1 MSQHHNNKFSNP
13 ILSLFRSIP
22 IAFKRMTRRTM
33 RSLFRV
39 WMRINRQDRYG
50 RAGFVLP
57 TVVMVMLV
65 VVLLS
70 VTIMF
75 RSMDRAKMAQ
85 YNRVSE
91 ATLNAAAPALERA
104 KAKLSQAFGY
114 AQAKAGTTP
123 DEESDANFVTSLETE
138 TFTFGD
144 EKRLT
149 VAVGTKELKTAWRF
163 PADTDGNGK
172 EDSYILY
179 EILYARP
186 EKQEDS
192 RTAFQARAVPMP
204 SVPDNTL
211 PNDCKTQVVANDR
224 DDLSLNWSK
233 RGPNLQKSIFVYIT
247 AVPILN
253 PTSTQEKKSN
263 TSFPTLEYHLELIRK
278 SLGANAVFYD
288 GDLEISPGP
297 AFYLNG
303 AIRTNSNLLVTP
315 TGSAAFELKL
325 LSSPKSCFS
334 RDPENSKIT
343 VAGNVVN
350 GTLESRTAAPT
361 AVTVD
366 LHPEGTATPA
376 FSINTTNQ
384 SSSNPASEVAYNSDA
399 YEQRIAR
406 LVEAWTTAKPTSSD
420 TQFSTDDPPSL
431 IQSLG
436 RKKALELYFRDRTR
450 KVPFKEVAEGIEAI
464 SSCPTPYQVDTIK
477 ETLPDTKKE
486 TLRPCDLWAYSIQG
500 SKSITGLGLKADQMK
515 AVKPSNEDKK
525 EYFIGDRVQVGN
537 GQPALQYD
545 GTNEKFNPGEQTFG
559 KWVTKEDKP
568 GEARLRPTQQ
578 IPQFNIAIDRDG
590 FWEKVAA
597 QLPKS
602 VDEGRG
608 GLRVITG
615 AGVYDRTK
623 SFLPPPLTPLT
634 VPALPPTTYDD
645 PATTSIEEFKIVW
658 PDTMP
663 MSPALNTKAYDN
675 DPTSSTYQTW
685 VPLTAL
691 PAPGAKFST
700 ADLQMRATAV
710 YHYADNGIDLNKTP
724 IDIEQTPIACVSS
737 YYDPTTKTTAD
748 ASNNGK
754 VYNFPPRPSVSAS
767 KNSTTGLFT
776 GSPTDLVA
784 QANYVF
790 PDGRF
795 ANKPLRDALDA
806 LAVVKTVDK
815 LSLAQQSAIDTT
827 ACALAILDNTA
838 TASTVIPNGVIYERT
853 LLDARQ
859 IKAVTKNNKATTVDE
874 TFTLSSPLSG
884 GQEAN
889 LGDQPRHDLPLE
901 QRQPLEVRVTVLD
914 LGLLRTTSY
923 AKKSTDGPSGEYL
936 LPLSGLIYASR
947 EDALPDLSYRKP
959 SNGKIDEF
967 TQNLVSRTDYK
978 LDPTRSPDG
987 IMLINGSKLFRGE
1000 TNSES
1005 DPTIERGLTLA
1016 TNNPVYVRG
1025 NFNLHTEEEF
1035 TDAKLGNADYWTK
1048 FYDRKILSTVYGCRK
1063 IYGDCTGIDEWR
1075 PATILADAINILSD
1089 NFREGYRNEGDFDLR
1104 NNAGNGVIAIGYDF
1118 DGDGLLTKSIKEGDV
1133 KLDLNGDED
1142 QLDTILENE
1151 VIVTVKLGRL
1161 LNGFYEN
1168 NFVTN
1173 GLSSGAFGFTS
1184 TSDQSDQIDFL
1195 PVPPATV
1202 PVTVTPLND
1211 AYYITS
1217 YSDTTANPNSSYFNN
1232 LVTPI
1237 QRRGTFSEYVMEFC
1251 QKPMVSACGPNDW
1264 VVKNASNTDVKASS
1278 LIGSLEGAL
1287 LSGTTANLPTAYQGF
1302 PRRVAFVRDLTTNK
1316 LTLDSNNRPV
1326 PIGIDTATPTN
1337 KINCFSTAAL
1347 TVNSQACSTGVPR
1360 TKANALWFQTRN
1372 VADDKRSWHSQSP
1385 LWYFNPSTPATAATY
1400 TATVQQP
1407 LLVPVLQIYTT
1418 NKPAPQTSQP
1428 TAVAPGKAIDI
1439 EPPTTP
1445 GGIQATSTRWLPR
1458 AKDTTYNMV
1467 MAVGDVPGRPGE
1479 TNGGLQNLARLLENW
1494 RGPGGTNDI
1503 KKTMILGS
1511 FMQLFRSA
1519 YATAPYFPV
1528 RNPAENVSFFGYL
1541 ATLYNS
1547 SGGGRVPFQSASDR
1561 QWGYDVALLKQVPDL
1576 FSTLFTIPKDNNVIA
1591 GNEYFREVGR
1601 DDEWVKQFV
1610 CNAKTS
1616 EGKYAANDDTKTP
1629 SGC

>member
-1 MSQHHNNKFSNP
+1 
-13 ILSLFRSIP
+13 
-22 IAFKRMTRRTM
+22 
-33 RSLFRV
+33 
-39 WMRINRQDRYG
+39 MRINRQDRYG

-104 KAKLSQAFGY
+104 KAKLTQAIGE
-114 AQAKAGTTP
+114 AQAKGTTP
-123 DEESDANFVTSLETE
+123 DEESDANFGTILEPPISPNQDNV
-138 TFTFGD
+138 FTFGD
-144 EKRLT
+144 EERLT
-149 VAVGTKELKTAWRF
+149 VAVDGKELKTAWRF
-163 PADTDGNGK
+163 PADTDGNGI

-186 EKQEDS
+186 EKKTDS
-192 RTAFQARAVPMP
+192 RTALQARAVPMP
-204 SVPDNTL
+204 SLPDETL
-211 PNDCKTQVVANDR
+211 PDECKTQVVANDR

-233 RGPNLQKSIFVYIT
+233 RGPDLQKSIFVYIT
-247 AVPILN
+247 AVPIPN
-253 PTSTQEKKSN
+253 PQQPKLN

-278 SLGANAVFYD
+278 SLGANAVVYD

-315 TGSAAFELKL
+315 TGTNAFELKL
-325 LSSPKSCFS
+325 LSSPNSCFS

-350 GTLESRTAAPT
+350 GTLESGKTPT

-366 LHPEGTATPA
+366 LHPEGTATSA
-376 FSINTTNQ
+376 FTIDTTYQSIDPKDILPD
-384 SSSNPASEVAYNSDA
+384 PASKVAYNSDA

-450 KVPFKEVAEGIEAI
+450 KVPFKEVGEGADAI
-464 SSCPTPYQVDTIK
+464 SDGSPYYQ
-477 ETLPDTKKE
+477 DTKEK
-486 TLRPCDLWAYSIQG
+486 LRPVDAWAYSIQG
-500 SKSITGLGLKADQMK
+500 SKSVTGLVLKDDQMK
-515 AVKPSNEDKK
+515 AVKPSSEDKT

-545 GTNEKFNPGEQTFG
+545 DANEKFNPGEQTFG
-559 KWVTKEDKP
+559 KWVTKEGQP

-597 QLPKS
+597 QLPKAE
-602 VDEGRG
+602 DAGRG

-615 AGVYDRTK
+615 AGVYGQIINNPD
-623 SFLPPPLTPLT
+623 F
-634 VPALPPTTYDD
+634 PTLLKTEYDD
-645 PATTSIEEFKIVW
+645 PATTSTEAFPIVW

-663 MSPALNTKAYDN
+663 KNGGLK
-675 DPTSSTYQTW
+675 
-685 VPLTAL
+685 
-691 PAPGAKFST
+691 
-700 ADLQMRATAV
+700 MRATAV
-710 YHYADNGIDLNKTP
+710 YHYADNGIVDSNKIP
-724 IDIEQTPIACVSS
+724 IGEQTPIACVSS
-737 YYDPTTKTTAD
+737 NYDPTTKTTAD
-748 ASNNGK
+748 ASNNGN

-776 GSPTDLVA
+776 GSPTDLVE

-806 LAVVKTVDK
+806 IAGGKSVAQ

-827 ACALAILDNTA
+827 ACALNILA
-838 TASTVIPNGVIYERT
+838 SPTASTVIPNMAIYERT

-859 IKAVTKNNKATTVDE
+859 IKAVTKNNKDTTVDE

-884 GQEAN
+884 GQEAK

-914 LGLLRTTSY
+914 LDKLRTTTY

-959 SNGKIDEF
+959 GSNGKIDEF

-987 IMLINGSKLFRGE
+987 IMLINGSKLFRG

-1005 DPTIERGLTLA
+1005 DPTIERGLILA
-1016 TNNPVYVRG
+1016 TNNPVYVKG
-1025 NFNLHTEEEF
+1025 DFNLHTEEEF
-1035 TDAKLGNADYWTK
+1035 TDAKLGDADYWTK
-1048 FYDRKILSTVYGCRK
+1048 FYTRSTLSTVYGCRATN
-1063 IYGDCTGIDEWR
+1063 GDCTGIDEWR
-1075 PATILADAINILSD
+1075 PATILADAINVLSD

-1104 NNAGNGVIAIGYDF
+1104 NNAGNGVIGYDF
-1118 DGDGLLTKSIKEGDV
+1118 NGDGIKPTDSIKESDV

-1142 QLDTILENE
+1142 QSDTIPENE
-1151 VIVTVKLGRL
+1151 VTVKAARL

-1184 TSDQSDQIDFL
+1184 GQIDFPFL
-1195 PVPPATV
+1195 TGTALT
-1202 PVTVTPLND
+1202 D
-1211 AYYITS
+1211 ADYIIS
-1217 YSDTTANPNSSYFNN
+1217 PDTTTNPNSSYFNN

-1237 QRRGTFSEYVMEFC
+1237 QRRGTFSEYVMEIC
-1251 QKPMVSACGPNDW
+1251 QKPMVSACGANDW
-1264 VVKNASNTDVKASS
+1264 VVKNASNVDVKASS
-1278 LIGSLEGAL
+1278 LIGSLETAL
-1287 LSGTTANLPTAYQGF
+1287 LSGTTATLPTAYQGF
-1302 PRRVAFVRDLTTNK
+1302 PRRVAFVRDLTNNK
-1316 LTLDSNNRPV
+1316 LTLDSNKRPV

-1347 TVNSQACSTGVPR
+1347 NVNGQACSTGVPP
-1360 TKANALWFQTRN
+1360 TKANALLFQTRN
-1372 VADDKRSWHSQSP
+1372 ASNRSWESKYP
-1385 LWYFNPSTPATAATY
+1385 LWYFFINPTKTGIDATKAQATY
-1400 TATVQQP
+1400 TTATVQQP

-1418 NKPAPQTSQP
+1418 TVDADKANPSATPSTTNAGVQ
-1428 TAVAPGKAIDI
+1428 APG
-1439 EPPTTP
+1439 
-1445 GGIQATSTRWLPR
+1445 TRWLPR

-1494 RGPGGTNDI
+1494 EGLTAAQN
-1503 KKTMILGS
+1503 KKTIILGS

-1528 RNPAENVSFFGYL
+1528 RTPTENTSFFGY
-1541 ATLYNS
+1541 TPSIYRS
-1547 SGGGRVPFQSASDR
+1547 SGGGRVPFQSPSNR

-1576 FSTLFTIPKDNNVIA
+1576 FSTLFTTPLNNNVIA
-1591 GNEYFREVGR
+1591 GNEYVREVGR
-1601 DDEWVKQFV
+1601 DDKWVKQFV
-1610 CNAKTS
+1610 CNAKID
-1616 EGKYAANDDTKTP
+1616 GNYAATDTSTKP
-1629 SGC
+1629 SSCP

>member
-22 IAFKRMTRRTM
+22 IAFKRMTRQTM

-104 KAKLSQAFGY
+104 KAKLTQAFGD
-114 AQAKAGTTP
+114 AQARGTTP
-123 DEESDANFVTSLETE
+123 DEESDANFVTILETDL
-138 TFTFGD
+138 FTFKD

-149 VAVGTKELKTAWRF
+149 VAVKDKELKTAWRF
-163 PADTDGNGK
+163 PADTNGDGK

-186 EKQEDS
+186 DDINKDS
-192 RTAFQARAVPMP
+192 RTALQARAVPMP
-204 SVPDNTL
+204 SLPDETL
-211 PNDCKTQVVANDR
+211 PECKTQVAANDR

-233 RGPNLQKSIFVYIT
+233 RGPNLQKSVFVYIT
-247 AVPILN
+247 AVPIPDPQQPKL
-253 PTSTQEKKSN
+253 N
-263 TSFPTLEYHLELIRK
+263 TSFPTLEYHLELIRQ
-278 SLGANAVFYD
+278 SLGNNAVVYD
-288 GDLEISPGP
+288 GDLEISPAP

-303 AIRTNSNLLVTP
+303 GIRTNSNLLVTP
-315 TGSAAFELKL
+315 TGTNAFQLKL

-350 GTLESRTAAPT
+350 GTLELRTTDPT
-361 AVTVD
+361 AITVD
-366 LHPEGTATPA
+366 LHPQGTANPA
-376 FSINTTNQ
+376 FTIDTTNQ
-384 SSSNPASEVAYNSDA
+384 SSSNTASEVAYNSDA

-406 LVEAWTTAKPTSSD
+406 LVQAWTTAKSTSSD

-450 KVPFKEVAEGIEAI
+450 KVPFKEVAEGVEAI
-464 SSCPTPYQVDTIK
+464 SSQPTPYQGT
-477 ETLPDTKKE
+477 KE
-486 TLRPCDLWAYSIQG
+486 TLRPVDAWAYSIQD
-500 SKSITGLGLKADQMK
+500 SKSITGLVLKADQMK
-515 AVKPSNEDKK
+515 AVKPSNEDKT

-597 QLPKS
+597 QLPKAE
-602 VDEGRG
+602 DEGRG

-615 AGVYDRTK
+615 AGVYGQGFNTD
-623 SFLPPPLTPLT
+623 L
-634 VPALPPTTYDD
+634 PALLKTEYDD
-645 PATTSIEEFKIVW
+645 PATPGTEAFQIVW

-663 MSPALNTKAYDN
+663 KN
-675 DPTSSTYQTW
+675 
-685 VPLTAL
+685 
-691 PAPGAKFST
+691 G
-700 ADLQMRATAV
+700 DLKMRATAV

-724 IDIEQTPIACVSS
+724 IIDIEQTPIACVSS

-754 VYNFPPRPSVSAS
+754 VYNFPGRPS
-767 KNSTTGLFT
+767 
-776 GSPTDLVA
+776 GSSTDLVE

-827 ACALAILDNTA
+827 ACALRILDNTA
-838 TASTVIPNGVIYERT
+838 TASTVIPNMAIHELT

-859 IKAVTKNNKATTVDE
+859 IKAVTKDNAATTVDE
-874 TFTLSSPLSG
+874 TFTLSSPLTDP
-884 GQEAN
+884 EKAN
-889 LGDQPRHDLPLE
+889 LGDQPKHDLPLE

-923 AKKSTDGPSGEYL
+923 AKQAPKGPSGEYL

-987 IMLINGSKLFRGE
+987 IMLINGSKLFRG

-1016 TNNPVYVRG
+1016 TNNPVYVKG

-1035 TDAKLGNADYWTK
+1035 TDARLGDANYWTN
-1048 FYDRKILSTVYGCRK
+1048 FYTRSTLSKVYGCRK
-1063 IYGDCTGIDEWR
+1063 SNGKDCTGIDEWR

-1104 NNAGNGVIAIGYDF
+1104 NNAGNGVIGYDF
-1118 DGDGLLTKSIKEGDV
+1118 DGDGLLTNSITESVV

-1142 QLDTILENE
+1142 QLDIIPENE
-1151 VIVTVKLGRL
+1151 VTIKAARL

-1173 GLSSGAFGFTS
+1173 GLSSGAFSFTS
-1184 TSDQSDQIDFL
+1184 GQINF
-1195 PVPPATV
+1195 
-1202 PVTVTPLND
+1202 PVTGTPLKD
-1211 AYYITS
+1211 ADYIVS
-1217 YSDTTANPNSSYFNN
+1217 YDPPYDPTANANPNSSYFNN

-1237 QRRGTFSEYVMEFC
+1237 QRRGIFTEYLMEIC
-1251 QKPMVSACGPNDW
+1251 RKPMISACGPNDW
-1264 VVKNASNTDVKASS
+1264 VVGYEFANTDYSPVPNPLPDEVTVKGGNKIKVGELTTYHLAT
-1278 LIGSLEGAL
+1278 LPPKATVPTNPDLDIFNKDKFDPTKL
-1287 LSGTTANLPTAYQGF
+1287 LSGTTARSAKNPGDQQF
-1302 PRRVAFVRDLTTNK
+1302 PRRVAFLRDSTGK
-1316 LTLDSNNRPV
+1316 LILDISDLSKPRPV
-1326 PIGIDTATPTN
+1326 PWGISNGSAGSDTALEAN
-1337 KINCFSTAAL
+1337 DYLECYAMA
-1347 TVNSQACSTGVPR
+1347 TGTKVDPSNTSSRSCAVYNGNTLRPR
-1360 TKANALWFQTRN
+1360 LKANALWFQTRN
-1372 VADDKRSWHSQSP
+1372 GDNRNWSSQYP
-1385 LWYFNPSTPATAATY
+1385 LWYFNPSATTAEATY

-1528 RNPAENVSFFGYL
+1528 RNPAENISFFGYD

-1576 FSTLFTIPKDNNVIA
+1576 FSTLFTTPKDNNVIA

-1601 DDEWVKQFV
+1601 DDEWVKEFV

>member
-1 MSQHHNNKFSNP
+1 M
-13 ILSLFRSIP
+13 FRSIR
-22 IAFKRMTRRTM
+22 IAFQRMTRRTM

-104 KAKLSQAFGY
+104 KAKLSEALKN
-114 AQAKAGTTP
+114 AQTKGTTP
-123 DEESDANFVTSLETE
+123 DEESDANFGTILEPPISPNPDNV
-138 TFTFGD
+138 FTFGD
-144 EKRLT
+144 EERLT
-149 VAVGTKELKTAWRF
+149 VAVDGKELKTAWRF

-186 EKQEDS
+186 DDYRKDS
-192 RTAFQARAVPMP
+192 RTALQARAVPMP
-204 SVPDNTL
+204 SVTDETL
-211 PNDCKTQVVANDR
+211 PDDCKTQVVANDR

-233 RGPNLQKSIFVYIT
+233 RGPNLQKSVFVYIT

-253 PTSTQEKKSN
+253 PTLTQEKKSN

-278 SLGANAVFYD
+278 SLGNNAVFYD
-288 GDLEISPGP
+288 GDLEIAPSP

-334 RDPENSKIT
+334 RDPKNSKIT

-350 GTLESRTAAPT
+350 GSLELRTPT
-361 AVTVD
+361 PITVD
-366 LHPEGTATPA
+366 LHQGEIALPA
-376 FSINTTNQ
+376 AINTTNQ
-384 SSSNPASEVAYNSDA
+384 SSSNIASDVAYNSDA

-406 LVEAWTTAKPTSSD
+406 LVEAWTTAKSTSSD

-450 KVPFKEVAEGIEAI
+450 KVPFKEVKEGIEAI
-464 SSCPTPYQVDTIK
+464 SGQPTPYQGTR
-477 ETLPDTKKE
+477 E
-486 TLRPCDLWAYSIQG
+486 TLRPVDSWAYSIQG
-500 SKSITGLGLKADQMK
+500 SKSVTGLALTPAQMK
-515 AVKPSNEDKK
+515 AVKPSNEDKT

-545 GTNEKFNPGEQTFG
+545 GANEKFNSGEQTFG
-559 KWVTKEDKP
+559 KWVTKDDKP

-597 QLPKS
+597 QLPKA

-615 AGVYDRTK
+615 AGVYEQRFNTDLR
-623 SFLPPPLTPLT
+623 PLLQYDD
-634 VPALPPTTYDD
+634 PPTYSNPATYDD
-645 PATTSIEEFKIVW
+645 LATTATEAFPIVW

-663 MSPALNTKAYDN
+663 KN
-675 DPTSSTYQTW
+675 
-685 VPLTAL
+685 
-691 PAPGAKFST
+691 G
-700 ADLQMRATAV
+700 DLKMRATAV
-710 YHYADNGIDLNKTP
+710 YHYADNGIVDSTKIP
-724 IDIEQTPIACVSS
+724 IGEQTPIACVGS

-748 ASNNGK
+748 ASNASNNGK
-754 VYNFPPRPSVSAS
+754 VYNFPGRPSVSAS
-767 KNSTTGLFT
+767 KGATGLFT
-776 GSPTDLVA
+776 GSPTDLVE

-806 LAVVKTVDK
+806 ILGGKSVAQ

-827 ACALAILDNTA
+827 ACALGILDNTA
-838 TASTVIPNGVIYERT
+838 TASTVIPNGVIYEQT

-859 IKAVTKNNKATTVDE
+859 IKAVTKNNKDTTVDE

-884 GQEAN
+884 GQEAK

-914 LGLLRTTSY
+914 LDQLRTTAY

-987 IMLINGSKLFRGE
+987 IMLINGSKLFRG
-1000 TNSES
+1000 TSSES
-1005 DPTIERGLTLA
+1005 DPTIERGLILA
-1016 TNNPVYVRG
+1016 TNNPVYVKG
-1025 NFNLHTEEEF
+1025 DFNLHTEEEF
-1035 TDAKLGNADYWTK
+1035 TDARLGDADYWTK
-1048 FYDRKILSTVYGCRK
+1048 FYTRSTLSKVYGCRK
-1063 IYGDCTGIDEWR
+1063 SNGKDCTGIDEWR

-1104 NNAGNGVIAIGYDF
+1104 NNAGNGVIGYDF
-1118 DGDGLLTKSIKEGDV
+1118 LNNNGLVPTELIKESDV
-1133 KLDLNGDED
+1133 MLDLNGDED
-1142 QLDTILENE
+1142 QGDSIPENE
-1151 VIVTVKLGRL
+1151 VTVKAARL

-1173 GLSSGAFGFTS
+1173 GLSSGAFSMTTGEINSGSGT
-1184 TSDQSDQIDFL
+1184 TILD
-1195 PVPPATV
+1195 
-1202 PVTVTPLND
+1202 D
-1211 AYYITS
+1211 AYYIAS
-1217 YSDTTANPNSSYFNN
+1217 YDDTEANANSSYFNN

-1237 QRRGTFSEYVMEFC
+1237 QRRGTFSEYVMEIC
-1251 QKPMVSACGPNDW
+1251 QKPMVSACEAKDW

-1278 LIGSLEGAL
+1278 LIGSLETAL
-1287 LSGTTANLPTAYQGF
+1287 LSGTTATLPTAYQGF
-1302 PRRVAFVRDLTTNK
+1302 PRRVAFLRGDDNK
-1316 LTLDSNNRPV
+1316 LILDGSQPV
-1326 PIGIDTATPTN
+1326 PLGINPSGSIACYSSATSDLGGKT
-1337 KINCFSTAAL
+1337 CTVFSTSDA
-1347 TVNSQACSTGVPR
+1347 TKRPR

-1372 VADDKRSWHSQSP
+1372 STNRNWSSQSS
-1385 LWYFNPSTPATAATY
+1385 LWYFNPSKPTEAATY
-1400 TATVQQP
+1400 TTETVQQP
-1407 LLVPVLQIYTT
+1407 LLVPVLQIYATT
-1418 NKPAPQTSQP
+1418 S
-1428 TAVAPGKAIDI
+1428 TA
-1439 EPPTTP
+1439 PTTTEP
-1445 GGIQATSTRWLPR
+1445 AGSQATSTRWLPR

-1528 RNPAENVSFFGYL
+1528 RNPPQNESFFGY
-1541 ATLYNS
+1541 TPKIYRS
-1547 SGGGRVPFQSASDR
+1547 SGGGQVPFQSASSR

-1601 DDEWVKQFV
+1601 DDEWVKEFV
-1610 CNAKTS
+1610 CKAKTS
-1616 EGKYAANDDTKTP
+1616 DGKYAANDDTTKP

>member
-1 MSQHHNNKFSNP
+1 
-13 ILSLFRSIP
+13 
-22 IAFKRMTRRTM
+22 
-33 RSLFRV
+33 
-39 WMRINRQDRYG
+39 MRINRQDRYG

-104 KAKLSQAFGY
+104 KAKLTQALGD
-114 AQAKAGTTP
+114 AQAKGTTP
-123 DEESDANFVTSLETE
+123 DEESDANFGTILEPPISPNPDNV
-138 TFTFGD
+138 FTFGD
-144 EKRLT
+144 EERLT
-149 VAVGTKELKTAWRF
+149 VAVDGKELKTAWRF

-186 EKQEDS
+186 DKKEDS
-192 RTAFQARAVPMP
+192 RTVLQARAVPMP

-211 PNDCKTQVVANDR
+211 PKDCKTQVVANDR

-233 RGPNLQKSIFVYIT
+233 RGPNLQKSVFVYIT
-247 AVPILN
+247 AVPILT

-278 SLGANAVFYD
+278 SLGANAVVYD

-315 TGSAAFELKL
+315 TGTNAFELKL

-350 GTLESRTAAPT
+350 GTLEGRTPT

-366 LHPEGTATPA
+366 LHEGETTSPA
-376 FSINTTNQ
+376 AINTTNQ
-384 SSSNPASEVAYNSDA
+384 STSNTALQVAYNSDA

-406 LVEAWTTAKPTSSD
+406 LVEAWTTDKPTSSD

-450 KVPFKEVAEGIEAI
+450 KVPFIEVLEGADAI
-464 SSCPTPYQVDTIK
+464 SGQPTPYQGTK
-477 ETLPDTKKE
+477 ETLGPV
-486 TLRPCDLWAYSIQG
+486 DLWAYSIKDG
-500 SKSITGLGLKADQMK
+500 KSIIGEITTDPQFKLKPEQMK
-515 AVKPSNEDKK
+515 AVKPSNEDKT

-545 GTNEKFNPGEQTFG
+545 DQNEKFNPGEQTFG
-559 KWVTKEDKP
+559 NWVTKEGDP

-590 FWEKVAA
+590 FWEKVTAE
-597 QLPKS
+597 LPKAE
-602 VDEGRG
+602 DAGRG

-615 AGVYDRTK
+615 AGVYGQRNNPD
-623 SFLPPPLTPLT
+623 LPPLLKEE
-634 VPALPPTTYDD
+634 YDD
-645 PATTSIEEFKIVW
+645 PATAGIETFPIVW
-658 PDTMP
+658 PDTM
-663 MSPALNTKAYDN
+663 SKN
-675 DPTSSTYQTW
+675 
-685 VPLTAL
+685 
-691 PAPGAKFST
+691 G
-700 ADLQMRATAV
+700 DLKMRATAV
-710 YHYADNGIDLNKTP
+710 YHYADNGIVDTNKIP
-724 IDIEQTPIACVSS
+724 IGEQTPIVCVSS
-737 YYDPTTKTTAD
+737 NYDPTTKTTAD
-748 ASNNGK
+748 ASNNGN
-754 VYNFPPRPSVSAS
+754 VYNFPSRPSVSAN
-767 KNSTTGLFT
+767 KGATGLFT

-827 ACALAILDNTA
+827 VCGLRILDNTA
-838 TASTVIPNGVIYERT
+838 TASTVIPNMAIHERT

-874 TFTLSSPLSG
+874 TFTLSSPLTV
-884 GQEAN
+884 GQAAD
-889 LGDQPRHDLPLE
+889 LGEQPKHDLPLE

-914 LGLLRTTSY
+914 LDKLRTTTY

-959 SNGKIDEF
+959 GSNGKIDEF

-987 IMLINGSKLFRGE
+987 IMLINGSKLFRG
-1000 TNSES
+1000 TSSDS
-1005 DPTIERGLTLA
+1005 DPTIERGLILA
-1016 TNNPVYVRG
+1016 TNNPVYVKDD
-1025 NFNLHTEEEF
+1025 FNLHTEEEF
-1035 TDAKLGNADYWTK
+1035 TDAELGDADYWTK
-1048 FYDRKILSTVYGCRK
+1048 FYTRSTLSTVYGCRK
-1063 IYGDCTGIDEWR
+1063 SNGKDCTGIDEWR
-1075 PATILADAINILSD
+1075 PATILADAINVLSD

-1104 NNAGNGVIAIGYDF
+1104 NNAGNGVIGYDF
-1118 DGDGLLTKSIKEGDV
+1118 NGDGIKPTDSIKESDV

-1142 QLDTILENE
+1142 QSDTIPENE
-1151 VIVTVKLGRL
+1151 ITVKAARL

-1184 TSDQSDQIDFL
+1184 GQINF
-1195 PVPPATV
+1195 
-1202 PVTVTPLND
+1202 PLTGTALTD
-1211 AYYITS
+1211 ADYIIS
-1217 YSDTTANPNSSYFNN
+1217 PDTTANPNSSYFNN

-1237 QRRGTFSEYVMEFC
+1237 QRRETFTEYLMEIC
-1251 QKPMVSACGPNDW
+1251 RKPMISACGPNDW
-1264 VVKNASNTDVKASS
+1264 VVGYDVNGTPNDEFTTEKVTVNGGTQKPVGELTTYHLATLPPQATVPTNPDLDIFNKAKFDPTK
-1278 LIGSLEGAL
+1278 L
-1287 LSGTTANLPTAYQGF
+1287 LSGTTARSAKYSGDQQF
-1302 PRRVAFVRDLTTNK
+1302 PRRVAFLRDSTGK
-1316 LTLDSNNRPV
+1316 LILDISDPLKPRPV
-1326 PIGIDTATPTN
+1326 PWGISNGNAGSATVVEANDYLECYAMATGTKVDPSNTSSRSCAVYN
-1337 KINCFSTAAL
+1337 GN
-1347 TVNSQACSTGVPR
+1347 TVRPR
-1360 TKANALWFQTRN
+1360 LKANALWFQTRN
-1372 VADDKRSWHSQSP
+1372 GNNRNWSSQYP
-1385 LWYFNPSTPATAATY
+1385 LWYFKPSATTEEATY

-1407 LLVPVLQIYTT
+1407 LLVPVLQIYATT
-1418 NKPAPQTSQP
+1418 SPAATTTQP
-1428 TAVAPGKAIDI
+1428 AGS
-1439 EPPTTP
+1439 
-1445 GGIQATSTRWLPR
+1445 QATSTRWLPR

-1519 YATAPYFPV
+1519 YATAPYFSL
-1528 RNPAENVSFFGYL
+1528 RSTTPAENTSFFGYA

-1576 FSTLFTIPKDNNVIA
+1576 FSTLFTTPLDLNNPIA

-1601 DDEWVKQFV
+1601 DDEWVKEFV
-1610 CNAKTS
+1610 CNAKIGS
-1616 EGKYAANDDTKTP
+1616 SYAATDTSTKP

>member
-13 ILSLFRSIP
+13 ILSLFRSIR
-22 IAFKRMTRRTM
+22 IAFQRMTRRTM

-104 KAKLSQAFGY
+104 KAKLTQAFGE
-114 AQAKAGTTP
+114 AQAKGTTP
-123 DEESDANFVTSLETE
+123 DEESDANFGTSLET
-138 TFTFGD
+138 FKFGD
-144 EKRLT
+144 EERLT

-163 PADTDGNGK
+163 PADTDGNGT

-186 EKQEDS
+186 DDYRKDS
-192 RTAFQARAVPMP
+192 RTALQARAVPMP
-204 SVPDNTL
+204 SLPDETL
-211 PNDCKTQVVANDR
+211 PDECKTQVAANDR

-233 RGPNLQKSIFVYIT
+233 RGANLHKSVFVYIT

-253 PTSTQEKKSN
+253 PTPTQEKKSN

-278 SLGANAVFYD
+278 SLGANAVVYD

-325 LSSPKSCFS
+325 LSSPNSCFS

-350 GTLESRTAAPT
+350 GTLEGRTPT

-384 SSSNPASEVAYNSDA
+384 SSSDTALQVAYNSDA

-406 LVEAWTTAKPTSSD
+406 LVEAWTTAKLTSSD
-420 TQFSTDDPPSL
+420 TQFSADDPPSL

-450 KVPFKEVAEGIEAI
+450 KVPFKEVKEGIEAI
-464 SSCPTPYQVDTIK
+464 SSCPTPYQVDPIK

-486 TLRPCDLWAYSIQG
+486 TLRPCDLWAYSIQD
-500 SKSITGLGLKADQMK
+500 SKSITGLVLKADQMK
-515 AVKPSNEDKK
+515 AVKPSNEDKT
-525 EYFIGDRVQVGN
+525 EYFIGDRVRVGN

-545 GTNEKFNPGEQTFG
+545 GANEKFNPGEQLFG
-559 KWVTKEDKP
+559 NWVTKEDKP

-597 QLPKS
+597 QLPKAE
-602 VDEGRG
+602 DEGKG

-615 AGVYDRTK
+615 AGVYEPGVYEQRNNLVL
-623 SFLPPPLTPLT
+623 LPLLK
-634 VPALPPTTYDD
+634 YDD
-645 PATTSIEEFKIVW
+645 PATTGIEEFDIVW

-663 MSPALNTKAYDN
+663 KN
-675 DPTSSTYQTW
+675 
-685 VPLTAL
+685 
-691 PAPGAKFST
+691 G
-700 ADLQMRATAV
+700 DLKMRATAV
-710 YHYADNGIDLNKTP
+710 YHYADNGIVDTNKIP
-724 IDIEQTPIACVSS
+724 IGEQTPIACVSS
-737 YYDPTTKTTAD
+737 NYDPTTSATAT
-748 ASNNGK
+748 ASNNGN
-754 VYNFPPRPSVSAS
+754 VYNFPSRPSVSAS

-776 GSPTDLVA
+776 GSPMDLVK

-806 LAVVKTVDK
+806 IAGGKTVDK

-827 ACALAILDNTA
+827 ACALGILNNTA
-838 TASTVIPNGVIYERT
+838 TASTVIPNMAIHERT

-859 IKAVTKNNKATTVDE
+859 IKAVTKNNTATTVDE
-874 TFTLSSPLSG
+874 TFTLSSPLTG

-889 LGDQPRHDLPLE
+889 LGDQPKHDLPLE

-914 LGLLRTTSY
+914 LDKLRTTTF
-923 AKKSTDGPSGEYL
+923 AKKSTDGPSDEYL

-978 LDPTRSPDG
+978 LDPTRNPDG
-987 IMLINGSKLFRGE
+987 IMLINGSKLFRG

-1005 DPTIERGLTLA
+1005 DPTIERGIILA
-1016 TNNPVYVRG
+1016 TNNPVYVKG

-1035 TDAKLGNADYWTK
+1035 TDARLGDADYWTK
-1048 FYDRKILSTVYGCRK
+1048 FYTRSTLSKVYGCRK
-1063 IYGDCTGIDEWR
+1063 SNGKDCTGIDEWR

-1089 NFREGYRNEGDFDLR
+1089 NFREGFRNEGDFDLR
-1104 NNAGNGVIAIGYDF
+1104 NNAGNGVIGYDF
-1118 DGDGLLTKSIKEGDV
+1118 LNNNGLVPTELIKESDV
-1133 KLDLNGDED
+1133 MLDLNGDED
-1142 QLDTILENE
+1142 QGDSIPENE
-1151 VIVTVKLGRL
+1151 VTVKAARL

-1173 GLSSGAFGFTS
+1173 GLSSGAFGFTP
-1184 TSDQSDQIDFL
+1184 TSGQINF
-1195 PVPPATV
+1195 
-1202 PVTVTPLND
+1202 PLTGTALKD
-1211 AYYITS
+1211 ADYIAS
-1217 YSDTTANPNSSYFNN
+1217 YSDTNANPNSSYFNN

-1251 QKPMVSACGPNDW
+1251 QRPMVSACGPNDW
-1264 VVKNASNTDVKASS
+1264 VVKNASNVDVKASS
-1278 LIGSLEGAL
+1278 LIGSLETAL
-1287 LSGTTANLPTAYQGF
+1287 LSGTTATLPTAYQGF
-1302 PRRVAFVRDLTTNK
+1302 PRRVAFLRRDDNK
-1316 LTLDSNNRPV
+1316 LILDGSQPV
-1326 PIGIDTATPTN
+1326 PLGINPSGSIACYSSATSDLGGKT
-1337 KINCFSTAAL
+1337 CTVFSTSDA
-1347 TVNSQACSTGVPR
+1347 TKRPR
-1360 TKANALWFQTRN
+1360 TKANALWFQTGTGTSRN
-1372 VADDKRSWHSQSP
+1372 WSSQSS
-1385 LWYFNPSTPATAATY
+1385 LWYFDPSTPATAATY
-1400 TATVQQP
+1400 ATATVQQP
-1407 LLVPVLQIYTT
+1407 LLVPVLQIYATT
-1418 NKPAPQTSQP
+1418 S
-1428 TAVAPGKAIDI
+1428 TA
-1439 EPPTTP
+1439 PTTTEP
-1445 GGIQATSTRWLPR
+1445 AGSQATSTRWLPR

-1528 RNPAENVSFFGYL
+1528 RNPPQNESFFGY
-1541 ATLYNS
+1541 TPKIYRS
-1547 SGGGRVPFQSASDR
+1547 SGGGQVPFQSASDR

-1576 FSTLFTIPKDNNVIA
+1576 FSTLFTTPLDNNPIA

-1601 DDEWVKQFV
+1601 DDEWVKEFV
-1610 CNAKTS
+1610 CNAKID
-1616 EGKYAANDDTKTP
+1616 GNYAATNTSTKP
-1629 SGC
+1629 SGCP

>member
-39 WMRINRQDRYG
+39 WMRINRHDRYG

-104 KAKLSQAFGY
+104 KAKLSQAFGD
-114 AQAKAGTTP
+114 AQAKGTTP
-123 DEESDANFVTSLETE
+123 DEESDANLDKLEWKDE
-138 TFTFGD
+138 KIEDGFTFKD
-144 EKRLT
+144 EERLT
-149 VAVGTKELKTAWRF
+149 VAFGTKDLRTAWRF

-186 EKQEDS
+186 LDKKDDPG
-192 RTAFQARAVPMP
+192 RKAFQARAVPMP

-211 PNDCKTQVVANDR
+211 PDECKIQVAANDR

-233 RGPNLQKSIFVYIT
+233 RGPNLQKSVFVYIT
-247 AVPILN
+247 AVPIQN

-263 TSFPTLEYHLELIRK
+263 TSFPTLEYHLELSRK
-278 SLGANAVFYD
+278 SLGANAVVYD
-288 GDLEISPGP
+288 GDLEIAPSP
-297 AFYLNG
+297 AFYMNG

-315 TGSAAFELKL
+315 TGTNAFELKL

-334 RDPENSKIT
+334 RDPKNSKIT

-350 GTLESRTAAPT
+350 GSLESRETITAI
-361 AVTVD
+361 TVD
-366 LHPEGTATPA
+366 LHQGEIALPA
-376 FSINTTNQ
+376 AINTTNQ
-384 SSSNPASEVAYNSDA
+384 SSSNTASEVAYNSDA

-406 LVEAWTTAKPTSSD
+406 LVQAWTTAKSTSSD

-450 KVPFKEVAEGIEAI
+450 KVPFKEVAEGVEAI
-464 SSCPTPYQVDTIK
+464 SSQPTPYQGT
-477 ETLPDTKKE
+477 KE
-486 TLRPCDLWAYSIQG
+486 TLRPVDAWAYSIQD
-500 SKSITGLGLKADQMK
+500 SKSITGLVLKADQMK
-515 AVKPSNEDKK
+515 AVKPSNEDKT

-602 VDEGRG
+602 EDEGRG

-615 AGVYDRTK
+615 AGVYK
-623 SFLPPPLTPLT
+623 PGKFSIPNPLL
-634 VPALPPTTYDD
+634 ALQTYND
-645 PATTSIEEFKIVW
+645 PATTGTEAFPLVW

-663 MSPALNTKAYDN
+663 GN
-675 DPTSSTYQTW
+675 
-685 VPLTAL
+685 
-691 PAPGAKFST
+691 G
-700 ADLQMRATAV
+700 DLQMRATAV

-724 IDIEQTPIACVSS
+724 IIDIEQTPIACVSS

-754 VYNFPPRPSVSAS
+754 VYNFPGRPS
-767 KNSTTGLFT
+767 
-776 GSPTDLVA
+776 GSSTDLVE

-874 TFTLSSPLSG
+874 TFTLSSPLTV
-884 GQEAN
+884 GQAAN
-889 LGDQPRHDLPLE
+889 LGDQPKHDLPLE

-914 LGLLRTTSY
+914 LELLRTT
-923 AKKSTDGPSGEYL
+923 AFAGKSTDGPSDEYL

-987 IMLINGSKLFRGE
+987 IMLINGSKLFRG

-1016 TNNPVYVRG
+1016 TNNPVYVKG

-1035 TDAKLGNADYWTK
+1035 TDARLGDANYWTN
-1048 FYDRKILSTVYGCRK
+1048 FYTRSTLSKVYGCRK
-1063 IYGDCTGIDEWR
+1063 SNGKDCTGIDEWR

-1104 NNAGNGVIAIGYDF
+1104 NNAGNGVIGYDF
-1118 DGDGLLTKSIKEGDV
+1118 LNNNGSLPTESIKESDV
-1133 KLDLNGDED
+1133 MLDLNGDED
-1142 QLDTILENE
+1142 QGDSIAENE
-1151 VIVTVKLGRL
+1151 VTVKAARL

-1211 AYYITS
+1211 AYYIGS

-1251 QKPMVSACGPNDW
+1251 QKSMVSACGPNDW
-1264 VVKNASNTDVKASS
+1264 VVNTNVKATN
-1278 LIGSLEGAL
+1278 LIGQVATTTNL
-1287 LSGTTANLPTAYQGF
+1287 LSGTTAIPPKKTTPTTNYQGF
-1302 PRRVAFVRDLTTNK
+1302 PRRVAFVRDATNK
-1316 LTLDSNNRPV
+1316 LILDSKNRPV
-1326 PIGIDTATPTN
+1326 PIGIDTGN
-1337 KINCFSTAAL
+1337 IINCFSPDNL
-1347 TVNSQACSTGVPR
+1347 SNGQACNKTGLPL

-1372 VADDKRSWHSQSP
+1372 GDNRNWSSQYP
-1385 LWYFNPSTPATAATY
+1385 LWYFNPSATTAEATY

-1428 TAVAPGKAIDI
+1428 TAVAPGKAINI

-1576 FSTLFTIPKDNNVIA
+1576 FSTLFTTPKDNNPIA

-1610 CNAKTS
+1610 CNAKID
-1616 EGKYAANDDTKTP
+1616 GNYAATNTSTKP

>member
-13 ILSLFRSIP
+13 ILSLFRSIR
-22 IAFKRMTRRTM
+22 IAFQRMTRRTM

-104 KAKLSQAFGY
+104 KAKLTQALGD
-114 AQAKAGTTP
+114 AQARQGTTP
-123 DEESDANFVTSLETE
+123 DEESDANFAAILET
-138 TFTFGD
+138 FKFGD
-144 EKRLT
+144 EDRLT

-186 EKQEDS
+186 DNKTDPRNPS
-192 RTAFQARAVPMP
+192 QARAVPMP
-204 SVPDNTL
+204 SVKDKDETL
-211 PNDCKTQVVANDR
+211 PDDCTTQVVANDR

-278 SLGANAVFYD
+278 SLGNNAVFYD
-288 GDLEISPGP
+288 GDLEIAPSP

-315 TGSAAFELKL
+315 TGGNDKTTPPTPPSPFELKL

-334 RDPENSKIT
+334 RDPKNSKIT

-350 GTLESRTAAPT
+350 GSLELRTPT
-361 AVTVD
+361 PITVD
-366 LHPEGTATPA
+366 LHQGATALPA
-376 FSINTTNQ
+376 AINETDPANQ
-384 SSSNPASEVAYNSDA
+384 SSSNIASDVAYNSDA
-399 YEQRIAR
+399 YEQRIAK
-406 LVEAWTTAKPTSSD
+406 LVEAWTTAKSTSSD
-420 TQFSTDDPPSL
+420 TQFSADDPPSL

-450 KVPFKEVAEGIEAI
+450 KVPFKEVKEGIEAI
-464 SSCPTPYQVDTIK
+464 SGQPTPYQGTR
-477 ETLPDTKKE
+477 E
-486 TLRPCDLWAYSIQG
+486 TLRPVDSWAYSIQG
-500 SKSITGLGLKADQMK
+500 SKSVTGLGLKADQMK
-515 AVKPSNEDKK
+515 AVKPSNEDKI

-537 GQPALQYD
+537 GQPALQYND
-545 GTNEKFNPGEQTFG
+545 ANRKFNPGEQTFG
-559 KWVTKEDKP
+559 NWVTKEGKP
-568 GEARLRPTQQ
+568 GEARLRPTQH

-597 QLPKS
+597 QLPKA

-615 AGVYDRTK
+615 AGVYKPGNNPD
-623 SFLPPPLTPLT
+623 L
-634 VPALPPTTYDD
+634 PALLQYDD
-645 PATTSIEEFKIVW
+645 PATPGTEAFPIVW

-663 MSPALNTKAYDN
+663 KN
-675 DPTSSTYQTW
+675 
-685 VPLTAL
+685 
-691 PAPGAKFST
+691 G
-700 ADLQMRATAV
+700 DLQMRATAV
-710 YHYADNGIDLNKTP
+710 YHYADNGIVDSTKIP
-724 IDIEQTPIACVSS
+724 IGKQTPIACVSS

-754 VYNFPPRPSVSAS
+754 VYNFPGRPS
-767 KNSTTGLFT
+767 
-776 GSPTDLVA
+776 GSSTDLVK
-784 QANYVF
+784 QASYVF

-806 LAVVKTVDK
+806 LAVAGSVDK

-827 ACALAILDNTA
+827 ACALGILDNTA
-838 TASTVIPNGVIYERT
+838 TASTTVIPDGVIYEKT

-859 IKAVTKNNKATTVDE
+859 IKAVTKNNTTTTVDE
-874 TFTLSSPLSG
+874 TFTLSSPLTV
-884 GQEAN
+884 GQAAN

-914 LGLLRTTSY
+914 LGLLRTKTF
-923 AKKSTDGPSGEYL
+923 AKKSTDGPSDEYL

-959 SNGKIDEF
+959 GSNGKIDEF

-1016 TNNPVYVRG
+1016 TNNPVYVKG
-1025 NFNLHTEEEF
+1025 GFNLHTEEEF
-1035 TDAKLGNADYWTK
+1035 TDPGFARLGDADYWTK
-1048 FYDRKILSTVYGCRK
+1048 FYTRSTLSKVYGCRAK
-1063 IYGDCTGIDEWR
+1063 KGDCTGIDEWR

-1104 NNAGNGVIAIGYDF
+1104 NNAGNGVIGYDF
-1118 DGDGLLTKSIKEGDV
+1118 DGNFKESDV
-1133 KLDLNGDED
+1133 NLDLNGDGNID
-1142 QLDTILENE
+1142 GVDIAENE
-1151 VIVTVKLGRL
+1151 VTIKAARL

-1184 TSDQSDQIDFL
+1184 GQINF
-1195 PVPPATV
+1195 
-1202 PVTVTPLND
+1202 PLTGTALKD
-1211 AYYITS
+1211 ADYTAK

-1237 QRRGTFSEYVMEFC
+1237 QRRETFTEYLMEIC
-1251 QKPMVSACGPNDW
+1251 RRPMISACKPNDW
-1264 VVKNASNTDVKASS
+1264 VVDASSTNVKASS
-1278 LIGSLEGAL
+1278 LIGSLETAL
-1287 LSGTTANLPTAYQGF
+1287 LSGTTATLPTNYQGF
-1302 PRRVAFVRDLTTNK
+1302 PRRVAFLRGNNNK
-1316 LTLDSNNRPV
+1316 LILDGSQPV
-1326 PIGIDTATPTN
+1326 PLGINSSGIIACYSSATSNLGGKT
-1337 KINCFSTAAL
+1337 CTVFSTSDA
-1347 TVNSQACSTGVPR
+1347 TKRPR
-1360 TKANALWFQTRN
+1360 LKANALWFQTRN
-1372 VADDKRSWHSQSP
+1372 GDNRNWSSQYP
-1385 LWYFNPSTPATAATY
+1385 LWYFDPSTPATAATY
-1400 TATVQQP
+1400 ATATVQQP

-1418 NKPAPQTSQP
+1418 TANVAQAKPLDPPDANENNAGRQAP
-1428 TAVAPGKAIDI
+1428 D
-1439 EPPTTP
+1439 
-1445 GGIQATSTRWLPR
+1445 TRWLPR

-1528 RNPAENVSFFGYL
+1528 RNPPQNESFFGY
-1541 ATLYNS
+1541 TPKIYRS
-1547 SGGGRVPFQSASDR
+1547 SGGGQVPFQSASSR

-1601 DDEWVKQFV
+1601 DDEWVKEFV
-1610 CNAKTS
+1610 CKAKTS
-1616 EGKYAANDDTKTP
+1616 DGKYAANDDTKTP

>member
-1 MSQHHNNKFSNP
+1 MSQHHHNNKFSHP
-13 ILSLFRSIP
+13 IRSLFRSIR
-22 IAFKRMTRRTM
+22 IGFKRMTRGTM
-33 RSLFRV
+33 RSLLRV

-57 TVVMVMLV
+57 TVVMVLLV

-75 RSMDRAKMAQ
+75 RSMDRAKFAQ

-104 KAKLSQAFGY
+104 KAKLTQAFGE
-114 AQAKAGTTP
+114 AQAKGTTP
-123 DEESDANFVTSLETE
+123 DEESDANFVTSLETAV
-138 TFTFGD
+138 FGD

-186 EKQEDS
+186 DNNEDS
-192 RTAFQARAVPMP
+192 RTALQARAVPMP
-204 SVPDNTL
+204 SVTDETL
-211 PNDCKTQVVANDR
+211 PEECKTQVVANDR
-224 DDLSLNWSK
+224 DDLSINWSK
-233 RGPNLQKSIFVYIT
+233 RDANLQKSVFVYIT
-247 AVPILN
+247 AVPIIN
-253 PTSTQEKKSN
+253 PTSTQELKSN
-263 TSFPTLEYHLELIRK
+263 TSFPTLEYHLELIRQ
-278 SLGANAVFYD
+278 SLGNNAVFYD

-315 TGSAAFELKL
+315 TGTNAFELKL
-325 LSSPKSCFS
+325 LSSPNSCFS
-334 RDPENSKIT
+334 RDPKNSKIT

-350 GTLESRTAAPT
+350 GTLEGKTPT

-366 LHPEGTATPA
+366 LHEGETTSPA
-376 FSINTTNQ
+376 AINTTYQ
-384 SSSNPASEVAYNSDA
+384 SSSDTAPDVAYNSDA

-420 TQFSTDDPPSL
+420 TQFSADDPPSL

-450 KVPFKEVAEGIEAI
+450 KVPFIEVAEGIEAI
-464 SSCPTPYQVDTIK
+464 SSCPTPYQDT
-477 ETLPDTKKE
+477 KE

-500 SKSITGLGLKADQMK
+500 SKSVTGLALKTAQMK
-515 AVKPSNEDKK
+515 AVKPSNEDKT

-545 GTNEKFNPGEQTFG
+545 DANEKFNPGEQPFG
-559 KWVTKEDKP
+559 NWVTKEDQP

-597 QLPKS
+597 QLPKA

-615 AGVYDRTK
+615 AGVYK
-623 SFLPPPLTPLT
+623 PGKFSIPNPLL
-634 VPALPPTTYDD
+634 ALQTYND
-645 PATTSIEEFKIVW
+645 PATTSIEAFPLVW

-663 MSPALNTKAYDN
+663 GN
-675 DPTSSTYQTW
+675 
-685 VPLTAL
+685 
-691 PAPGAKFST
+691 G
-700 ADLQMRATAV
+700 DLQMRATAV
-710 YHYADNGIDLNKTP
+710 YHYADNGIVDSTKIP
-724 IDIEQTPIACVSS
+724 IGEQTPIACVSS
-737 YYDPTTKTTAD
+737 NYDPTTSATAT
-748 ASNNGK
+748 ASENGN
-754 VYNFPPRPSVSAS
+754 VYNFPSRPSVSAS
-767 KNSTTGLFT
+767 KGATGLFT
-776 GSPTDLVA
+776 GSPTDLVE

-806 LAVVKTVDK
+806 LAGGKTVDK

-827 ACALAILDNTA
+827 ACALRILDNTA
-838 TASTVIPNGVIYERT
+838 TPSTVIPSGVIYERT

-859 IKAVTKNNKATTVDE
+859 IKAVTKNNTATTVDE
-874 TFTLSSPLSG
+874 TFTLSSPLTG
-884 GQEAN
+884 AQAAN

-914 LGLLRTTSY
+914 LDKLRTTAY
-923 AKKSTDGPSGEYL
+923 AKKAPKGPSGEYL

-959 SNGKIDEF
+959 GSDGKIDEF

-987 IMLINGSKLFRGE
+987 IMLINGSKLFRG

-1005 DPTIERGLTLA
+1005 DPTIERGLILA
-1016 TNNPVYVRG
+1016 TNNPVYVKG
-1025 NFNLHTEEEF
+1025 DFNLHTEEEF
-1035 TDAKLGNADYWTK
+1035 TDAKLGDANYWTN
-1048 FYDRKILSTVYGCRK
+1048 FYTRSTLSKVYGCRTINGK
-1063 IYGDCTGIDEWR
+1063 DCTGIDEWR
-1075 PATILADAINILSD
+1075 PATILADAINVLSD

-1104 NNAGNGVIAIGYDF
+1104 NNAGNGVIGYDF
-1118 DGDGLLTKSIKEGDV
+1118 NGNGTIESTSTIKESVV

-1142 QLDTILENE
+1142 QGDTIPENE
-1151 VIVTVKLGRL
+1151 VTVKAARL

-1173 GLSSGAFGFTS
+1173 GLSSGAFSMTTGEINSGSGT
-1184 TSDQSDQIDFL
+1184 TILD
-1195 PVPPATV
+1195 
-1202 PVTVTPLND
+1202 D
-1211 AYYITS
+1211 AYYIAS
-1217 YSDTTANPNSSYFNN
+1217 YDDTEANANSSYFNN

-1237 QRRGTFSEYVMEFC
+1237 QRRGTFSEYVMEIC
-1251 QKPMVSACGPNDW
+1251 QKPMVSACGANDW

-1278 LIGSLEGAL
+1278 LIGSPETDLS
-1287 LSGTTANLPTAYQGF
+1287 SGTTATLPTNYQGF

-1316 LTLDSNNRPV
+1316 LTLDSNKRPV
-1326 PIGIDTATPTN
+1326 PIGIDTGN

-1347 TVNSQACSTGVPR
+1347 NVNSQACSTGVPP
-1360 TKANALWFQTRN
+1360 TTANALLFQTRN
-1372 VADDKRSWHSQSP
+1372 GSNRSWGSEYP
-1385 LWYFNPSTPATAATY
+1385 LWYFFINPTKTGIDATKAQATY
-1400 TATVQQP
+1400 TTATVQQP

-1418 NKPAPQTSQP
+1418 TVDADKANPTQTPSTNNAGVQ
-1428 TAVAPGKAIDI
+1428 APG
-1439 EPPTTP
+1439 
-1445 GGIQATSTRWLPR
+1445 TRWLPR

-1467 MAVGDVPGRPGE
+1467 MAVGDVPGRPNE

-1494 RGPGGTNDI
+1494 EGLTAAEN
-1503 KKTMILGS
+1503 KKTIILGS

-1528 RNPAENVSFFGYL
+1528 RSTDPAENTSFFGY
-1541 ATLYNS
+1541 APNIYRS
-1547 SGGGRVPFQSASDR
+1547 SGGGRVPFQSPSSR

-1576 FSTLFTIPKDNNVIA
+1576 FSTLFTTPLDLNNPIA

-1601 DDEWVKQFV
+1601 DDPWVEEFV

-1616 EGKYAANDDTKTP
+1616 DGSYAATDTGTKP

>member
-1 MSQHHNNKFSNP
+1 
-13 ILSLFRSIP
+13 
-22 IAFKRMTRRTM
+22 
-33 RSLFRV
+33 
-39 WMRINRQDRYG
+39 MRINRQDRYG

-104 KAKLSQAFGY
+104 KAKLSQAFGD
-114 AQAKAGTTP
+114 AQARGTTP
-123 DEESDANFVTSLETE
+123 DEESDANFVTILETDL
-138 TFTFGD
+138 FTFKD

-149 VAVGTKELKTAWRF
+149 VAVKDKELKTAWRF

-186 EKQEDS
+186 EKKTDS
-192 RTAFQARAVPMP
+192 RTVLQARAVPMP
-204 SVPDNTL
+204 SVTDNTL
-211 PNDCKTQVVANDR
+211 PDDCKTQVAANDR

-233 RGPNLQKSIFVYIT
+233 RGPNLQKSVFVYIT
-247 AVPILN
+247 AVPIIN
-253 PTSTQEKKSN
+253 PTDPANQETKSN
-263 TSFPTLEYHLELIRK
+263 TSFPTLEYHLELIRE
-278 SLGANAVFYD
+278 SLGANAVVYD

-297 AFYLNG
+297 PFYLNG
-303 AIRTNSNLLVTP
+303 AVRTNSNLLVTP
-315 TGSAAFELKL
+315 TGTNAFELKL
-325 LSSPKSCFS
+325 LSSPNSCFS

-350 GTLESRTAAPT
+350 GTLESDSTKTP
-361 AVTVD
+361 VTVD
-366 LHPEGTATPA
+366 LHEGETTSPA
-376 FSINTTNQ
+376 AIDTTYQ
-384 SSSNPASEVAYNSDA
+384 SSSDPASKVAYNSDA

-406 LVEAWTTAKPTSSD
+406 LVEAWTTAKLTSSD
-420 TQFSTDDPPSL
+420 TQFSADDPPSL

-450 KVPFKEVAEGIEAI
+450 KVPFIEVKQGEDALAT
-464 SSCPTPYQVDTIK
+464 CPTDVLYQGT
-477 ETLPDTKKE
+477 KE
-486 TLRPCDLWAYSIQG
+486 TLRPCDIWAYSLQD
-500 SKSITGLGLKADQMK
+500 SKPTTGLGLTLAQMK
-515 AVKPSNEDKK
+515 AVKPSNEDKT

-545 GTNEKFNPGEQTFG
+545 DANEKFNPGEQTFG
-559 KWVTKEDKP
+559 KWVTKDDKP

-597 QLPKS
+597 QLPKAE
-602 VDEGRG
+602 DEGRG

-615 AGVYDRTK
+615 AGVYKPGKFSIPD
-623 SFLPPPLTPLT
+623 PLL
-634 VPALPPTTYDD
+634 ALQTYND
-645 PATTSIEEFKIVW
+645 PATTSTEAFPLVW

-663 MSPALNTKAYDN
+663 GN
-675 DPTSSTYQTW
+675 
-685 VPLTAL
+685 
-691 PAPGAKFST
+691 G
-700 ADLQMRATAV
+700 DLQMRATAV

-737 YYDPTTKTTAD
+737 YYDPTSATAT
-748 ASNNGK
+748 SNNGN
-754 VYNFPPRPSVSAS
+754 VYNFPPRPSVSAN
-767 KNSTTGLFT
+767 KGATGLFT
-776 GSPTDLVA
+776 GSPTDLVE

-806 LAVVKTVDK
+806 LAVAGSVDK

-827 ACALAILDNTA
+827 ACALRILDNTA
-838 TASTVIPNGVIYERT
+838 TASTVIPNMAIHERT

-859 IKAVTKNNKATTVDE
+859 IKAVTKDNAATTVDE

-987 IMLINGSKLFRGE
+987 IMLINGSKLFRG

-1005 DPTIERGLTLA
+1005 DPTIERGIILA
-1016 TNNPVYVRG
+1016 TNNPVYVKG

-1035 TDAKLGNADYWTK
+1035 TDARLEDADYWTK
-1048 FYDRKILSTVYGCRK
+1048 FYTRSTLSKVYGCRK
-1063 IYGDCTGIDEWR
+1063 SNGKDCTGIDEWR

-1104 NNAGNGVIAIGYDF
+1104 NNAGNGVIGYDF
-1118 DGDGLLTKSIKEGDV
+1118 DGNGTEPPSTIKESDV

-1142 QLDTILENE
+1142 QGDTIAENE
-1151 VIVTVKLGRL
+1151 VTVKAARL

-1184 TSDQSDQIDFL
+1184 GQINF
-1195 PVPPATV
+1195 
-1202 PVTVTPLND
+1202 PLTGTALKD
-1211 AYYITS
+1211 ADYIAS
-1217 YSDTTANPNSSYFNN
+1217 YSDTNANPNSSYFNN

-1237 QRRGTFSEYVMEFC
+1237 QRRETFTEYLMEIC
-1251 QKPMVSACGPNDW
+1251 RKPMISACGPKDW
-1264 VVKNASNTDVKASS
+1264 VVGYEFANTDYSPVPNPLPDEVTVKGGDKIKVGELTTYHLAT
-1278 LIGSLEGAL
+1278 LPPNDPPTVTGNPNLDIFNKDKFDPTKL
-1287 LSGTTANLPTAYQGF
+1287 LSGTTARSAKYSVDQQF
-1302 PRRVAFVRDLTTNK
+1302 PRRVAFLRDSDGK
-1316 LTLDSNNRPV
+1316 LILGSDSRPV
-1326 PIGIDTATPTN
+1326 PWGISNGNAGSATALEANDYLECYATATGTKVDPSNTSSRSCAVYN
-1337 KINCFSTAAL
+1337 AN
-1347 TVNSQACSTGVPR
+1347 TVRPR
-1360 TKANALWFQTRN
+1360 LKANALWFQTRN
-1372 VADDKRSWHSQSP
+1372 GDNRNWSSQFP
-1385 LWYFNPSTPATAATY
+1385 LWYFDPSNPTTAATY

-1407 LLVPVLQIYTT
+1407 LLVPVLQIYATT
-1418 NKPAPQTSQP
+1418 STAATTTQPAGS
-1428 TAVAPGKAIDI
+1428 
-1439 EPPTTP
+1439 
-1445 GGIQATSTRWLPR
+1445 QATSTRWLPR
-1458 AKDTTYNMV
+1458 AKDTTFNMI

-1528 RNPAENVSFFGYL
+1528 RNPTENESFFGYT
-1541 ATLYNS
+1541 AKIYRS
-1547 SGGGRVPFQSASDR
+1547 SGGGQVPFQSASDR

-1576 FSTLFTIPKDNNVIA
+1576 FSTLFTTPLDNNPIA

-1601 DDEWVKQFV
+1601 DDEWVKEFV

>member
-1 MSQHHNNKFSNP
+1 
-13 ILSLFRSIP
+13 
-22 IAFKRMTRRTM
+22 
-33 RSLFRV
+33 
-39 WMRINRQDRYG
+39 MRINRQDRYG

-57 TVVMVMLV
+57 TVTMVLLV

-75 RSMDRAKMAQ
+75 RSMDRAKFAQ

-104 KAKLSQAFGY
+104 KAKLRDALRK
-114 AQAKAGTTP
+114 AQSTKGTTP

-149 VAVGTKELKTAWRF
+149 VAVGTEELKTAWRF

-186 EKQEDS
+186 GDNKAS
-192 RTAFQARAVPMP
+192 RTALQARAVPMP
-204 SVPDNTL
+204 SVTDETL
-211 PNDCKTQVVANDR
+211 PDECKTQVAANDR

-233 RGPNLQKSIFVYIT
+233 RGENLQKSVFVYIT
-247 AVPILN
+247 AVPIIN
-253 PTSTQEKKSN
+253 PTDPANQEKKSN

-278 SLGANAVFYD
+278 SLGNNAVFYD
-288 GDLEISPGP
+288 GDLEIAPSP

-334 RDPENSKIT
+334 RDPKNSKIT

-350 GTLESRTAAPT
+350 GSLELRTPT
-361 AVTVD
+361 PITVD
-366 LHPEGTATPA
+366 LHQGATALPA
-376 FSINTTNQ
+376 AINTTNQ
-384 SSSNPASEVAYNSDA
+384 SSSNIASDVAYNSDA

-406 LVEAWTTAKPTSSD
+406 LVEAWTTDKSTSSD
-420 TQFSTDDPPSL
+420 TQFSADDPPSL

-450 KVPFKEVAEGIEAI
+450 KVPFKEVKEGIEAI
-464 SSCPTPYQVDTIK
+464 SSCPTPYQVDPIK

-500 SKSITGLGLKADQMK
+500 SKSVTGLGLKADQMK
-515 AVKPSNEDKK
+515 AVKPSNEDKT

-545 GTNEKFNPGEQTFG
+545 GANEEFNPGEQTFG
-559 KWVTKEDKP
+559 NWVTKDDKP

-597 QLPKS
+597 QLPKAE
-602 VDEGRG
+602 DEGRG

-615 AGVYDRTK
+615 AGVYK
-623 SFLPPPLTPLT
+623 LGKLSIPNPLL
-634 VPALPPTTYDD
+634 ALQTYDD
-645 PATTSIEEFKIVW
+645 PATTGTEAFPLVW

-663 MSPALNTKAYDN
+663 GN
-675 DPTSSTYQTW
+675 
-685 VPLTAL
+685 
-691 PAPGAKFST
+691 G
-700 ADLQMRATAV
+700 DLQMRATAV

-737 YYDPTTKTTAD
+737 YYDPTSATA
-748 ASNNGK
+748 ASNNGN
-754 VYNFPPRPSVSAS
+754 VFNFPPRPSVSAS
-767 KNSTTGLFT
+767 KDATGLFT
-776 GSPTDLVA
+776 GSPTDLVE

-806 LAVVKTVDK
+806 IIGGKTVDK

-827 ACALAILDNTA
+827 ACALGILNNTA
-838 TASTVIPNGVIYERT
+838 TASTVIPNMAIHERT

-859 IKAVTKNNKATTVDE
+859 IKAVTKNNTTTTVDE

-884 GQEAN
+884 GQEAK

-914 LGLLRTTSY
+914 LGLLRTKTF
-923 AKKSTDGPSGEYL
+923 AGKSTDGPSGEYL

-987 IMLINGSKLFRGE
+987 IMLINGSKLFRG

-1005 DPTIERGLTLA
+1005 DPTIERGLILA
-1016 TNNPVYVRG
+1016 TNNPVYVKG
-1025 NFNLHTEEEF
+1025 DFNLHTEEEF
-1035 TDAKLGNADYWTK
+1035 TDARLGDADYWTK
-1048 FYDRKILSTVYGCRK
+1048 FYTRSTLSTVYGCRK
-1063 IYGDCTGIDEWR
+1063 SNGKDCTGIDEWR
-1075 PATILADAINILSD
+1075 PATILADAINVLSD

-1104 NNAGNGVIAIGYDF
+1104 NNAGNGVIGYDF
-1118 DGDGLLTKSIKEGDV
+1118 NGDGIKPKDSIKESDV

-1142 QLDTILENE
+1142 QGDTIPENE
-1151 VIVTVKLGRL
+1151 ITVKAARL

-1184 TSDQSDQIDFL
+1184 GQINF
-1195 PVPPATV
+1195 
-1202 PVTVTPLND
+1202 PLTGTALKD
-1211 AYYITS
+1211 ADYIIS
-1217 YSDTTANPNSSYFNN
+1217 PDTTTNPNSSYFNN

-1237 QRRGTFSEYVMEFC
+1237 QRRETFSEYVMEFC
-1251 QKPMVSACGPNDW
+1251 QRPMVSACGPNDW
-1264 VVKNASNTDVKASS
+1264 VVKNASNVDVKASS
-1278 LIGSLEGAL
+1278 LIGSPETDLS
-1287 LSGTTANLPTAYQGF
+1287 SGTTATLPTAYQGF
-1302 PRRVAFVRDLTTNK
+1302 PRRVAFLRGDDNK
-1316 LTLDSNNRPV
+1316 LILDGSQPV
-1326 PIGIDTATPTN
+1326 PLGINPSGSIACYSSATSNLGGKT
-1337 KINCFSTAAL
+1337 CTVFSTSDGTSGA
-1347 TVNSQACSTGVPR
+1347 TKRPR

-1372 VADDKRSWHSQSP
+1372 STNRSWDSQYP
-1385 LWYFNPSTPATAATY
+1385 LWYFNPSKPTEAATY
-1400 TATVQQP
+1400 TTETVQQP

-1418 NKPAPQTSQP
+1418 TANVAQAKPLDPPDKNKAGVQ
-1428 TAVAPGKAIDI
+1428 APG
-1439 EPPTTP
+1439 
-1445 GGIQATSTRWLPR
+1445 TRWLPR

-1494 RGPGGTNDI
+1494 EGLTVAEN
-1503 KKTMILGS
+1503 KKTIILGS

-1528 RNPAENVSFFGYL
+1528 RNPTENTSFFGY
-1541 ATLYNS
+1541 APNIYRS
-1547 SGGGRVPFQSASDR
+1547 SGGGRVPFQSPSSR

-1576 FSTLFTIPKDNNVIA
+1576 FSTLFTTPQDSNVIA

-1601 DDEWVKQFV
+1601 DDEWVKEFV
-1610 CNAKTS
+1610 CKAKID
-1616 EGKYAANDDTKTP
+1616 GNYAATDTSTKP

>member
-13 ILSLFRSIP
+13 ILSLFRSIR
-22 IAFKRMTRRTM
+22 IAFQRMTRRTM

-104 KAKLSQAFGY
+104 KAKLSQAFGD
-114 AQAKAGTTP
+114 AQAKGTTP
-123 DEESDANFVTSLETE
+123 DEESDANFAAILET
-138 TFTFGD
+138 FKFGD
-144 EKRLT
+144 EDRLT

-186 EKQEDS
+186 DNNKAS
-192 RTAFQARAVPMP
+192 RTALQARAVPMP
-204 SVPDNTL
+204 SVKDKDETL
-211 PNDCKTQVVANDR
+211 PEECTTQVVANDR

-278 SLGANAVFYD
+278 SLGNNAVFYD
-288 GDLEISPGP
+288 GDLEIAPSP

-334 RDPENSKIT
+334 RDPKNSKIT

-350 GTLESRTAAPT
+350 GSLESRETITAI
-361 AVTVD
+361 TVD
-366 LHPEGTATPA
+366 LHQGATALPA
-376 FSINTTNQ
+376 AINATNPVNQ
-384 SSSNPASEVAYNSDA
+384 SSSNIASEVAYNSDA
-399 YEQRIAR
+399 YEQRIAK
-406 LVEAWTTAKPTSSD
+406 LVEAWTTAKSTSSD
-420 TQFSTDDPPSL
+420 TQFSADDPPSL

-450 KVPFKEVAEGIEAI
+450 KVPFKDVPEGGDAI
-464 SSCPTPYQVDTIK
+464 SEDPPYLRGT
-477 ETLPDTKKE
+477 KE
-486 TLRPCDLWAYSIQG
+486 TLRPYIDAWAYSIQG
-500 SKSITGLGLKADQMK
+500 SKSVTKLTLKADQMK
-515 AVKPSNEDKK
+515 AVKPSNEDKT

-537 GQPALQYD
+537 GQPALQYND
-545 GTNEKFNPGEQTFG
+545 ANKKFNPGEQTFG
-559 KWVTKEDKP
+559 NWVTKDNKP

-597 QLPKS
+597 QLPKAE
-602 VDEGRG
+602 DEGRG

-615 AGVYDRTK
+615 AGVYGQRINNPD
-623 SFLPPPLTPLT
+623 F
-634 VPALPPTTYDD
+634 PTLLKTEYDD
-645 PATTSIEEFKIVW
+645 PATTSTEAFPIVW

-663 MSPALNTKAYDN
+663 KN
-675 DPTSSTYQTW
+675 
-685 VPLTAL
+685 
-691 PAPGAKFST
+691 G
-700 ADLQMRATAV
+700 DLKMRATAV
-710 YHYADNGIDLNKTP
+710 YHYADNGIVDSTKIP
-724 IDIEQTPIACVSS
+724 IGEQTPIACVSS

-754 VYNFPPRPSVSAS
+754 VYNFPGRPS
-767 KNSTTGLFT
+767 
-776 GSPTDLVA
+776 GSSTDLVE

-838 TASTVIPNGVIYERT
+838 TPSTVIPNMAIHERT

-1035 TDAKLGNADYWTK
+1035 TDARLGDADYWTK
-1048 FYDRKILSTVYGCRK
+1048 FYDRKILSKVYGCRK
-1063 IYGDCTGIDEWR
+1063 SNGKDCTGIDEWR

-1104 NNAGNGVIAIGYDF
+1104 NNAGNGVIGYDF
-1118 DGDGLLTKSIKEGDV
+1118 LNNNGLVPKELIKESDV
-1133 KLDLNGDED
+1133 MLDLNGDED
-1142 QLDTILENE
+1142 QGDSIPENE
-1151 VIVTVKLGRL
+1151 VTVKAARL

-1184 TSDQSDQIDFL
+1184 GQINF
-1195 PVPPATV
+1195 
-1202 PVTVTPLND
+1202 PLTGTALKD
-1211 AYYITS
+1211 ADYTAK

-1237 QRRGTFSEYVMEFC
+1237 QRRETFSEYVMEIC
-1251 QKPMVSACGPNDW
+1251 QRPMVSACGPNDW

-1302 PRRVAFVRDLTTNK
+1302 PRRVAFVRDLTNNK
-1316 LTLDSNNRPV
+1316 LTLDSNSRPV
-1326 PIGIDTATPTN
+1326 PIGIETTTN
-1337 KINCFSTAAL
+1337 KINCFSTVAL
-1347 TVNSQACSTGVPR
+1347 SVNSQACSTGVPK

-1385 LWYFNPSTPATAATY
+1385 LWYFFIDPTKTGIDATTTAATY
-1400 TATVQQP
+1400 TTATVQQP

-1528 RNPAENVSFFGYL
+1528 RNPAENTSFFGYA
-1541 ATLYNS
+1541 ATLYRS
-1547 SGGGRVPFQSASDR
+1547 SGGGRVPFQSPSSR

-1601 DDEWVKQFV
+1601 DDEWVKEFV
-1610 CNAKTS
+1610 CNAKID
-1616 EGKYAANDDTKTP
+1616 GNYAATNTSTKP
-1629 SGC
+1629 SGCP

>member
-1 MSQHHNNKFSNP
+1 
-13 ILSLFRSIP
+13 
-22 IAFKRMTRRTM
+22 
-33 RSLFRV
+33 
-39 WMRINRQDRYG
+39 
-50 RAGFVLP
+50 VLP

-104 KAKLSQAFGY
+104 KAKLSEALKN
-114 AQAKAGTTP
+114 AQTKGTTP
-123 DEESDANFVTSLETE
+123 DEESDANFGTILEPPIPPNTDDSL
-138 TFTFGD
+138 FTFGD

-149 VAVGTKELKTAWRF
+149 VAVDGKELKTAWRF

-186 EKQEDS
+186 DKKTDS
-192 RTAFQARAVPMP
+192 RTVLQARAVPMP
-204 SVPDNTL
+204 FVPDNTL
-211 PNDCKTQVVANDR
+211 PNDCKTQIVATDR

-233 RGPNLQKSIFVYIT
+233 RGPNLQKSVFVYIT

-253 PTSTQEKKSN
+253 PTPTQEKKSN

-315 TGSAAFELKL
+315 TGTNAFELKL
-325 LSSPKSCFS
+325 LSSPNSCFS
-334 RDPENSKIT
+334 RDPKNSKIT

-350 GTLESRTAAPT
+350 GTLEGKTPT

-366 LHPEGTATPA
+366 LHQGATVPPSA
-376 FSINTTNQ
+376 AIDTTYQ
-384 SSSNPASEVAYNSDA
+384 SSSDTAPQVAYNSDA

-406 LVEAWTTAKPTSSD
+406 LVEAWTTDKPTSS
-420 TQFSTDDPPSL
+420 DDPPSL

-436 RKKALELYFRDRTR
+436 RKRALELYFRDRTR

-464 SSCPTPYQVDTIK
+464 SSCPTPYQDT
-477 ETLPDTKKE
+477 KE

-500 SKSITGLGLKADQMK
+500 SKSVTGLALKSAQMK
-515 AVKPSNEDKK
+515 AVKPSNEDKT

-545 GTNEKFNPGEQTFG
+545 GANEKFNPGEQPFG
-559 KWVTKEDKP
+559 NWVTKEDKP

-578 IPQFNIAIDRDG
+578 IPEFNIAIDRDG

-597 QLPKS
+597 QLPKAE
-602 VDEGRG
+602 DEGRG

-623 SFLPPPLTPLT
+623 SFLPPPLT
-634 VPALPPTTYDD
+634 VPGLPPTTYND
-645 PATTSIEEFKIVW
+645 PATTSTEEFKIVW

-691 PAPGAKFST
+691 PAPGAKFSK

-737 YYDPTTKTTAD
+737 YYDPTSATAT
-748 ASNNGK
+748 SNNGN
-754 VYNFPPRPSVSAS
+754 VYNFPPRPSVSAN
-767 KNSTTGLFT
+767 KGATGLFT
-776 GSPTDLVA
+776 GSPTDLVE

-806 LAVVKTVDK
+806 LAVAGSVDK

-827 ACALAILDNTA
+827 ACALRILDNTA
-838 TASTVIPNGVIYERT
+838 TPSTVIPNMAIHERT

-874 TFTLSSPLSG
+874 TFTLSSPLTG
-884 GQEAN
+884 GQAAN
-889 LGDQPRHDLPLE
+889 LGDKPKHDLPLE

-914 LGLLRTTSY
+914 LDKLRTTTY

-987 IMLINGSKLFRGE
+987 IMLIDGSKLFRG

-1005 DPTIERGLTLA
+1005 DPTIERGLILA
-1016 TNNPVYVRG
+1016 TNNPVYVKG

-1035 TDAKLGNADYWTK
+1035 TDARLGDADYWTK
-1048 FYDRKILSTVYGCRK
+1048 FYTRSTLSKVYGCRK
-1063 IYGDCTGIDEWR
+1063 SNGKDCTGIDEWR

-1104 NNAGNGVIAIGYDF
+1104 NNAGNGVIGYDF
-1118 DGDGLLTKSIKEGDV
+1118 NGDGIKPTDSIKESDV

-1142 QLDTILENE
+1142 QSDTIPENE
-1151 VIVTVKLGRL
+1151 VTIKAARL

-1184 TSDQSDQIDFL
+1184 TSRQIDFL
-1195 PVPPATV
+1195 PVPPV

-1217 YSDTTANPNSSYFNN
+1217 YSDTTANANSSYFNN

-1237 QRRGTFSEYVMEFC
+1237 QRRETFSEYVMEIC
-1251 QKPMVSACGPNDW
+1251 KKPTVSACGANDW
-1264 VVKNASNTDVKASS
+1264 VVDASSTNVKASS
-1278 LIGSLEGAL
+1278 LIGSLETAL
-1287 LSGTTANLPTAYQGF
+1287 LSGTTATLPTNYQGF
-1302 PRRVAFVRDLTTNK
+1302 PRRVAFLRGNDNE

-1372 VADDKRSWHSQSP
+1372 VADDKRSWHYQSP

-1418 NKPAPQTSQP
+1418 TANVAQAKPL
-1428 TAVAPGKAIDI
+1428 
-1439 EPPTTP
+1439 ETP
-1445 GGIQATSTRWLPR
+1445 STNNAGIQAPGTRWLQR

-1494 RGPGGTNDI
+1494 EGLTVAEN
-1503 KKTMILGS
+1503 KKTIILGS

-1528 RNPAENVSFFGYL
+1528 RNPTENTSFFGY
-1541 ATLYNS
+1541 AARIYRS
-1547 SGGGRVPFQSASDR
+1547 SGGGRVPFQSPSSR

-1576 FSTLFTIPKDNNVIA
+1576 FSTLFTTPQDSNVIA

-1616 EGKYAANDDTKTP
+1616 DGKYAANDDTKTP

>member
-33 RSLFRV
+33 RSLLRV

-104 KAKLSQAFGY
+104 KAKLSQAFGD
-114 AQAKAGTTP
+114 AQAKGTTP
-123 DEESDANFVTSLETE
+123 DEESDANFGTSLET
-138 TFTFGD
+138 FKFGD
-144 EKRLT
+144 EERLT

-163 PADTDGNGK
+163 PADTDGNGT

-186 EKQEDS
+186 DDYRKDS
-192 RTAFQARAVPMP
+192 RTALQARAVPMP
-204 SVPDNTL
+204 SLPDETL
-211 PNDCKTQVVANDR
+211 PDECKTQVAANDR

-233 RGPNLQKSIFVYIT
+233 RGANLHKSVFVYIT

-253 PTSTQEKKSN
+253 PTPTQEKKSN

-278 SLGANAVFYD
+278 SLGNNAVVYD

-450 KVPFKEVAEGIEAI
+450 KVPFKEVAEGVEAI
-464 SSCPTPYQVDTIK
+464 SSQPTPYQGT
-477 ETLPDTKKE
+477 KE
-486 TLRPCDLWAYSIQG
+486 TLRPVDAWAYSIQD
-500 SKSITGLGLKADQMK
+500 SKSITGLVLKADQMK
-515 AVKPSNEDKK
+515 AVKPSNEDKT

-597 QLPKS
+597 QLPKAE
-602 VDEGRG
+602 DEGRG

-615 AGVYDRTK
+615 AGVYGQGFNTD
-623 SFLPPPLTPLT
+623 L
-634 VPALPPTTYDD
+634 PALLKTEYDD
-645 PATTSIEEFKIVW
+645 PATPGTEAFQIVW

-663 MSPALNTKAYDN
+663 KN
-675 DPTSSTYQTW
+675 
-685 VPLTAL
+685 
-691 PAPGAKFST
+691 G
-700 ADLQMRATAV
+700 DLKMRATAV

-724 IDIEQTPIACVSS
+724 IIDIEQTPIACVSS

-754 VYNFPPRPSVSAS
+754 VYNFPGRPS
-767 KNSTTGLFT
+767 
-776 GSPTDLVA
+776 GSSTDLVE

-874 TFTLSSPLSG
+874 TFTLSSPLTG
-884 GQEAN
+884 GQQAN
-889 LGDQPRHDLPLE
+889 LGAQPKHDLPLE

-914 LGLLRTTSY
+914 LGLLRTT
-923 AKKSTDGPSGEYL
+923 ALTTPTKKAPNGPSGEYL

-959 SNGKIDEF
+959 RNGKIDEF

-987 IMLINGSKLFRGE
+987 IMLINGSKLFRG

-1005 DPTIERGLTLA
+1005 DPTIERGLILA
-1016 TNNPVYVRG
+1016 TNNPVYVKG

-1035 TDAKLGNADYWTK
+1035 TDAKLGDADYWTK
-1048 FYDRKILSTVYGCRK
+1048 FYTRSTLSTVYGCRATK
-1063 IYGDCTGIDEWR
+1063 GDCTGIDEWR

-1104 NNAGNGVIAIGYDF
+1104 NNAGNAVIGYDF
-1118 DGDGLLTKSIKEGDV
+1118 DRSGLLTESIKESDV
-1133 KLDLNGDED
+1133 MLDLNGDED
-1142 QLDTILENE
+1142 QLDTIPENE
-1151 VIVTVKLGRL
+1151 VTVKAARL

-1168 NFVTN
+1168 NFVSN
-1173 GLSSGAFGFTS
+1173 GLSSDAFSMTTTGEINSGSGT
-1184 TSDQSDQIDFL
+1184 TKLD
-1195 PVPPATV
+1195 
-1202 PVTVTPLND
+1202 D
-1211 AYYITS
+1211 AYYTTS
-1217 YSDTTANPNSSYFNN
+1217 YSDTEANASSSYFNN

-1237 QRRGTFSEYVMEFC
+1237 QRRGTFSEYVMEIC
-1251 QKPMVSACGPNDW
+1251 QKPMVSACGPSDW
-1264 VVKNASNTDVKASS
+1264 FVNTNVKASS
-1278 LIGSLEGAL
+1278 LIGSAETAL

-1316 LTLDSNNRPV
+1316 LTLDSNKRPV
-1326 PIGIDTATPTN
+1326 PIGIDTTPTN
-1337 KINCFSTAAL
+1337 EINCFSTAPL
-1347 TVNSQACSTGVPR
+1347 NVNGQDCSTGFPR
-1360 TKANALWFQTRN
+1360 TKANALWFQTGTGTSRN
-1372 VADDKRSWHSQSP
+1372 WSSQSS
-1385 LWYFNPSTPATAATY
+1385 LWYFFIDPTKTGINATKTAATY
-1400 TATVQQP
+1400 TTATVQQP

-1418 NKPAPQTSQP
+1418 DITAPQTSQP
-1428 TAVAPGKAIDI
+1428 TAAAPGGVAA
-1439 EPPTTP
+1439 
-1445 GGIQATSTRWLPR
+1445 GSQATSTRWLPR
-1458 AKDTTYNMV
+1458 AKDTTFNMI

-1528 RNPAENVSFFGYL
+1528 RNPAENISFFGYD

-1576 FSTLFTIPKDNNVIA
+1576 FSTLFTTPLDLNNPIA

-1601 DDEWVKQFV
+1601 DDEWVKEFV
-1610 CNAKTS
+1610 CNAKIGGS
-1616 EGKYAANDDTKTP
+1616 YAATDTGTKP

>member
-13 ILSLFRSIP
+13 ILSLFRSIR
-22 IAFKRMTRRTM
+22 IAFQRMTRRTM

-104 KAKLSQAFGY
+104 KAKLSQAFGD
-114 AQAKAGTTP
+114 AQARGTTP
-123 DEESDANFVTSLETE
+123 DEESDANFVTILETDL
-138 TFTFGD
+138 FTFKD

-149 VAVGTKELKTAWRF
+149 VAVKDKELKTAWRF

-186 EKQEDS
+186 EKKTDS
-192 RTAFQARAVPMP
+192 RTVLQARAVPMP
-204 SVPDNTL
+204 SVTDNTL
-211 PNDCKTQVVANDR
+211 PDDCKTQVVASDR

-233 RGPNLQKSIFVYIT
+233 RGPNLQKSVFVYIT
-247 AVPILN
+247 AVPIIN
-253 PTSTQEKKSN
+253 PTDPANQETKSN
-263 TSFPTLEYHLELIRK
+263 TSFPTLEYHLELIRE
-278 SLGANAVFYD
+278 SLGANAVVYD

-297 AFYLNG
+297 PFYLNG
-303 AIRTNSNLLVTP
+303 AVRTNSNLLVTP
-315 TGSAAFELKL
+315 TGTNAFELKL
-325 LSSPKSCFS
+325 LSSPNSCFS

-350 GTLESRTAAPT
+350 GTLESDSTKTP
-361 AVTVD
+361 VTVD
-366 LHPEGTATPA
+366 LHEGETTSPA
-376 FSINTTNQ
+376 AIDTTYQ
-384 SSSNPASEVAYNSDA
+384 SSSDPASKVAYNSDA

-406 LVEAWTTAKPTSSD
+406 LVEAWTTAKLTSSD
-420 TQFSTDDPPSL
+420 TQFSADDPPSL

-450 KVPFKEVAEGIEAI
+450 KVPFKEVKEGIEAI
-464 SSCPTPYQVDTIK
+464 SGQPTPYQGTR
-477 ETLPDTKKE
+477 E
-486 TLRPCDLWAYSIQG
+486 TLRPVDSWAYSIQG
-500 SKSITGLGLKADQMK
+500 SKIVTGLGLKADQMK
-515 AVKPSNEDKK
+515 AVKPSNEDKI

-545 GTNEKFNPGEQTFG
+545 GANEKFNPGEQTFG
-559 KWVTKEDKP
+559 KWVTKDDKP

-597 QLPKS
+597 QLPKAE
-602 VDEGRG
+602 DEGRG

-615 AGVYDRTK
+615 AGVYGQRINNPD
-623 SFLPPPLTPLT
+623 F
-634 VPALPPTTYDD
+634 PTLLKTEYDD
-645 PATTSIEEFKIVW
+645 PATPGTEAFPIVW

-663 MSPALNTKAYDN
+663 KN
-675 DPTSSTYQTW
+675 
-685 VPLTAL
+685 
-691 PAPGAKFST
+691 G
-700 ADLQMRATAV
+700 DLQMRATAV
-710 YHYADNGIDLNKTP
+710 YHYADNGIVDSTKIP
-724 IDIEQTPIACVSS
+724 IGEQTPIACVSS

-754 VYNFPPRPSVSAS
+754 VYNFPGRPS
-767 KNSTTGLFT
+767 
-776 GSPTDLVA
+776 GSSTDLVK
-784 QANYVF
+784 QASYVF

-827 ACALAILDNTA
+827 ACALGILDNTA
-838 TASTVIPNGVIYERT
+838 TPSTVIPNMAIHERT

-874 TFTLSSPLSG
+874 TFTLSSPLTG

-889 LGDQPRHDLPLE
+889 LGDQPKHDLPLE

-914 LGLLRTTSY
+914 LDKLRTTTF
-923 AKKSTDGPSGEYL
+923 AKKSTYGPSGEYL

-987 IMLINGSKLFRGE
+987 IMLINGSKLFRG

-1016 TNNPVYVRG
+1016 TNNPVYVKG

-1035 TDAKLGNADYWTK
+1035 TDARLGDADYWTK
-1048 FYDRKILSTVYGCRK
+1048 FYTRSTLSKVYGCRK
-1063 IYGDCTGIDEWR
+1063 SNGKDCTGIDEWR

-1118 DGDGLLTKSIKEGDV
+1118 DGDGLLTKSIKESDV
-1133 KLDLNGDED
+1133 NLDLNGDED
-1142 QLDTILENE
+1142 QGDTILENE

-1184 TSDQSDQIDFL
+1184 GQINF
-1195 PVPPATV
+1195 
-1202 PVTVTPLND
+1202 PLLTGTALKD
-1211 AYYITS
+1211 ADYIIS
-1217 YSDTTANPNSSYFNN
+1217 PDTTTNPNSSYFNN

-1237 QRRGTFSEYVMEFC
+1237 QRRETFSEYVMEIC
-1251 QKPMVSACGPNDW
+1251 KKPTVSACGPNYW
-1264 VVKNASNTDVKASS
+1264 VVDASSTNVKASS
-1278 LIGSLEGAL
+1278 LIGSLETAL
-1287 LSGTTANLPTAYQGF
+1287 LSGTTATLPTAYQGF
-1302 PRRVAFVRDLTTNK
+1302 PRRVAFLRGDDNK
-1316 LTLDSNNRPV
+1316 LILDGSQPV
-1326 PIGIDTATPTN
+1326 PLGINPSGSIACYSSATSNLGGKT
-1337 KINCFSTAAL
+1337 CTVFSTSDA
-1347 TVNSQACSTGVPR
+1347 TKRPR
-1360 TKANALWFQTRN
+1360 LKANALWFQTRN
-1372 VADDKRSWHSQSP
+1372 GDNRNWSSQYP
-1385 LWYFNPSTPATAATY
+1385 LWYFDPSTPATAATY
-1400 TATVQQP
+1400 ATATVQQP

-1418 NKPAPQTSQP
+1418 TANVAQAKPLDTPDTNKAGVQ
-1428 TAVAPGKAIDI
+1428 APG
-1439 EPPTTP
+1439 
-1445 GGIQATSTRWLPR
+1445 TRWLPR
-1458 AKDTTYNMV
+1458 AKDTTFNMI

-1528 RNPAENVSFFGYL
+1528 RNPTENESFFGYT
-1541 ATLYNS
+1541 AKIYRS
-1547 SGGGRVPFQSASDR
+1547 SGGGQVPFQSASDR

-1576 FSTLFTIPKDNNVIA
+1576 FSTLFTTPLDNNPIA

-1601 DDEWVKQFV
+1601 DDEWVKEFV

>member
-104 KAKLSQAFGY
+104 KAKLSQAFGD
-114 AQAKAGTTP
+114 AQAKGTTP
-123 DEESDANFVTSLETE
+123 DEESDANFGTSLET
-138 TFTFGD
+138 FKFGD
-144 EKRLT
+144 EERLT

-163 PADTDGNGK
+163 PADTDGNGT

-186 EKQEDS
+186 DDYRKDS
-192 RTAFQARAVPMP
+192 RTALQARAVPMP
-204 SVPDNTL
+204 SLPDETL
-211 PNDCKTQVVANDR
+211 PDECKTQVAANDR

-233 RGPNLQKSIFVYIT
+233 RGANLHKSVFVYIT

-253 PTSTQEKKSN
+253 PTPTQEKKSN

-450 KVPFKEVAEGIEAI
+450 KVPFFEVAEGKDAL
-464 SSCPTPYQVDTIK
+464 SSCPTLYDGTGK
-477 ETLPDTKKE
+477 
-486 TLRPCDLWAYSIQG
+486 TLRPCDKWAYSIKD
-500 SKSITGLGLKADQMK
+500 SKIIIEDLGGNSLGLKTDQMK
-515 AVKPSNEDKK
+515 AVKPSSEDKT

-545 GTNEKFNPGEQTFG
+545 GANEKFNSGEQTFG
-559 KWVTKEDKP
+559 KWVTKDDEP

-597 QLPKS
+597 QLPKAE
-602 VDEGRG
+602 DEGRG

-615 AGVYDRTK
+615 AGVYKPGKFSIPD
-623 SFLPPPLTPLT
+623 PLL
-634 VPALPPTTYDD
+634 ALQTYND
-645 PATTSIEEFKIVW
+645 PATPGTEAFPIVW

-663 MSPALNTKAYDN
+663 KN
-675 DPTSSTYQTW
+675 
-685 VPLTAL
+685 
-691 PAPGAKFST
+691 G
-700 ADLQMRATAV
+700 DLKMRATAV
-710 YHYADNGIDLNKTP
+710 YHYADNGIVDSTKIP
-724 IDIEQTPIACVSS
+724 IGEQTPIACVSS
-737 YYDPTTKTTAD
+737 NYDPTTSETAT
-748 ASNNGK
+748 ASDNGD
-754 VYNFPPRPSVSAS
+754 VYNFPGRPSVSAN
-767 KNSTTGLFT
+767 KGATGLFT
-776 GSPTDLVA
+776 GSPTDLVK

-806 LAVVKTVDK
+806 IAGGKSVAQ

-827 ACALAILDNTA
+827 ACALNILA
-838 TASTVIPNGVIYERT
+838 SPTASTVIPKRAIYEQT

-859 IKAVTKNNKATTVDE
+859 IKAVTKNNKGTTVDE
-874 TFTLSSPLSG
+874 TFTLSSPLTG
-884 GQEAN
+884 GQQAN
-889 LGDQPRHDLPLE
+889 LGAQPKHDLPLE

-987 IMLINGSKLFRGE
+987 IMLINGSKLFRG

-1005 DPTIERGLTLA
+1005 DPTIERGLILA
-1016 TNNPVYVRG
+1016 TNNPVYVKG

-1035 TDAKLGNADYWTK
+1035 TDAKLGDADYWTK
-1048 FYDRKILSTVYGCRK
+1048 FYTRSTLSTVYGCRATK
-1063 IYGDCTGIDEWR
+1063 GDCTGIDEWR

-1104 NNAGNGVIAIGYDF
+1104 NNAGNAVIGYDF
-1118 DGDGLLTKSIKEGDV
+1118 NGNGLLTESVKEDDV

-1142 QLDTILENE
+1142 QGDTIPENE
-1151 VIVTVKLGRL
+1151 VTIKAARL

-1184 TSDQSDQIDFL
+1184 GQINF
-1195 PVPPATV
+1195 
-1202 PVTVTPLND
+1202 PVTGTPLTD
-1211 AYYITS
+1211 ADYIIS
-1217 YSDTTANPNSSYFNN
+1217 YSDTNANPNSSYFNN

-1237 QRRGTFSEYVMEFC
+1237 QRRGTFSEYVMEIC
-1251 QKPMVSACGPNDW
+1251 KKPTVSACGANDW
-1264 VVKNASNTDVKASS
+1264 VVDASNVDVKASS
-1278 LIGSLEGAL
+1278 LIGSLETAL
-1287 LSGTTANLPTAYQGF
+1287 LSGTTATLPTAYQGF

-1347 TVNSQACSTGVPR
+1347 TVNSQACSTGLPL

-1372 VADDKRSWHSQSP
+1372 GDNRNWSSQYP
-1385 LWYFNPSTPATAATY
+1385 LWYFNPSATTAEATY

-1576 FSTLFTIPKDNNVIA
+1576 FSTLFTIPKDNNPIA

>member
-1 MSQHHNNKFSNP
+1 M
-13 ILSLFRSIP
+13 FRSIR
-22 IAFKRMTRRTM
+22 IAFQRMTRRTM
-33 RSLFRV
+33 RSLLRV

-104 KAKLSQAFGY
+104 KAKLSEALKN
-114 AQAKAGTTP
+114 AQTKGTTP
-123 DEESDANFVTSLETE
+123 DEESDANFATILET
-138 TFTFGD
+138 FKFGD
-144 EKRLT
+144 EERLT
-149 VAVGTKELKTAWRF
+149 VEFVDNKGSKKELKTAWRF

-186 EKQEDS
+186 DDYRKDS
-192 RTAFQARAVPMP
+192 RTALQARAVPMP
-204 SVPDNTL
+204 SLPDETL
-211 PNDCKTQVVANDR
+211 PDECKTQVAANDR

-233 RGPNLQKSIFVYIT
+233 RGENLQKSVFVYIT
-247 AVPILN
+247 AVPILNPN

-278 SLGANAVFYD
+278 SLGNNAVFYD

-315 TGSAAFELKL
+315 TGTNAFELKL
-325 LSSPKSCFS
+325 LSSPNSCFS
-334 RDPENSKIT
+334 RDPKNSKIT

-350 GTLESRTAAPT
+350 GTLEGKTPT

-366 LHPEGTATPA
+366 LHQGATVPPSA
-376 FSINTTNQ
+376 AIDTTYQ
-384 SSSNPASEVAYNSDA
+384 SSSDTAPQVAYNSDA

-406 LVEAWTTAKPTSSD
+406 LVEAWTTDKPTSS
-420 TQFSTDDPPSL
+420 DDPPSL

-436 RKKALELYFRDRTR
+436 RKRALELYFRDRTR

-464 SSCPTPYQVDTIK
+464 SSCPTPYQDT
-477 ETLPDTKKE
+477 KE

-500 SKSITGLGLKADQMK
+500 SKSVTGLALKSAQMK
-515 AVKPSNEDKK
+515 AVKPSNEDKT

-545 GTNEKFNPGEQTFG
+545 GANEKFNPGEQPFG
-559 KWVTKEDKP
+559 NWVTKEDKP

-578 IPQFNIAIDRDG
+578 IPEFNIAIDRDG

-597 QLPKS
+597 QLPKAE
-602 VDEGRG
+602 DEGRG

-615 AGVYDRTK
+615 AGVYK
-623 SFLPPPLTPLT
+623 PGKLSIPNPLL
-634 VPALPPTTYDD
+634 ALQTYND
-645 PATTSIEEFKIVW
+645 PATTATEAFPLVW

-663 MSPALNTKAYDN
+663 GN
-675 DPTSSTYQTW
+675 
-685 VPLTAL
+685 
-691 PAPGAKFST
+691 G
-700 ADLQMRATAV
+700 DLQMRATAV
-710 YHYADNGIDLNKTP
+710 YHYADNGIVDSTKIP
-724 IDIEQTPIACVSS
+724 IGEQKPIACVSS
-737 YYDPTTKTTAD
+737 YYDPTNKTTATTST
-748 ASNNGK
+748 SNNGN
-754 VYNFPPRPSVSAS
+754 VYNFPSRPSVSAS
-767 KNSTTGLFT
+767 KGATGLFT
-776 GSPTDLVA
+776 GSPTDLVE

-806 LAVVKTVDK
+806 IIGGKTVDK

-827 ACALAILDNTA
+827 ACALGILNNTA
-838 TASTVIPNGVIYERT
+838 TASTVIPNMAIHERT

-889 LGDQPRHDLPLE
+889 LGDQPKHDLPLE

-914 LGLLRTTSY
+914 LDKLRTTSY
-923 AKKSTDGPSGEYL
+923 AEKSTDGPSGEYL

-987 IMLINGSKLFRGE
+987 IMLINGSKLFRG

-1005 DPTIERGLTLA
+1005 NPTIERGLILA
-1016 TNNPVYVRG
+1016 TNNPVYVKG
-1025 NFNLHTEEEF
+1025 DFNLHTEEEF
-1035 TDAKLGNADYWTK
+1035 TDARLGDADYWTK
-1048 FYDRKILSTVYGCRK
+1048 FYTRSTLSKVYGCRTINGK
-1063 IYGDCTGIDEWR
+1063 DCTGIDEWR

-1104 NNAGNGVIAIGYDF
+1104 NNAGNGVIGYDF
-1118 DGDGLLTKSIKEGDV
+1118 NGDGIKPTDSIKESDV

-1142 QLDTILENE
+1142 QSDTIPENE
-1151 VIVTVKLGRL
+1151 VTIKAARL

-1184 TSDQSDQIDFL
+1184 GQINF
-1195 PVPPATV
+1195 
-1202 PVTVTPLND
+1202 PLTGTALKD
-1211 AYYITS
+1211 ADYIIS
-1217 YSDTTANPNSSYFNN
+1217 PDTTTNPNSSYFNN

-1237 QRRGTFSEYVMEFC
+1237 QRRETFSEYVMEIC
-1251 QKPMVSACGPNDW
+1251 KKPTVSACEAKDW

-1278 LIGSLEGAL
+1278 LIGSPETDLS
-1287 LSGTTANLPTAYQGF
+1287 SGTTATLPTAYQGF
-1302 PRRVAFVRDLTTNK
+1302 PRRVAFLRGDDNK
-1316 LTLDSNNRPV
+1316 LILDGSQPV
-1326 PIGIDTATPTN
+1326 PLGINPSGSIACYSSATSDLGGKT
-1337 KINCFSTAAL
+1337 CTVFSTSDGTSGA
-1347 TVNSQACSTGVPR
+1347 TKRPR

-1372 VADDKRSWHSQSP
+1372 STNRSWDSQYP
-1385 LWYFNPSTPATAATY
+1385 LWYFFIDPTKTGINATTTAATY
-1400 TATVQQP
+1400 TTATVQQP

-1418 NKPAPQTSQP
+1418 NKPAPQTSEP
-1428 TAVAPGKAIDI
+1428 TAVTPGKAI

-1528 RNPAENVSFFGYL
+1528 RNPAENVSFFGYTP
-1541 ATLYNS
+1541 TLYNS

-1576 FSTLFTIPKDNNVIA
+1576 FSTLFTIPQDSNVIA

-1610 CNAKTS
+1610 CNAKID
-1616 EGKYAANDDTKTP
+1616 GNYAATNTSTKP

>member
-104 KAKLSQAFGY
+104 KAKLTQALGD
-114 AQAKAGTTP
+114 AQARQGTTP
-123 DEESDANFVTSLETE
+123 DEESDANFAAILET
-138 TFTFGD
+138 FKFGD
-144 EKRLT
+144 EDRLT

-186 EKQEDS
+186 DNNKAS
-192 RTAFQARAVPMP
+192 RTALQARAVPMP
-204 SVPDNTL
+204 SVKDKDETL
-211 PNDCKTQVVANDR
+211 PEECTTQVVANDR

-233 RGPNLQKSIFVYIT
+233 RGPNLQKSVFVYIT
-247 AVPILN
+247 AVPILNPN

-278 SLGANAVFYD
+278 SLGNNAVFYD
-288 GDLEISPGP
+288 GDLEIAPSP

-334 RDPENSKIT
+334 RDPKNSKIT

-350 GTLESRTAAPT
+350 GSLESRETITAI
-361 AVTVD
+361 TVD
-366 LHPEGTATPA
+366 LHQGATALPA
-376 FSINTTNQ
+376 AINATNQ
-384 SSSNPASEVAYNSDA
+384 SSSNIASDVAYNSDA

-406 LVEAWTTAKPTSSD
+406 LVEAWTTAKSTSSD

-464 SSCPTPYQVDTIK
+464 SSCPTPYQVDPIK

-500 SKSITGLGLKADQMK
+500 SKSVTGLGLKADQMK
-515 AVKPSNEDKK
+515 AVKPSNEDKT

-537 GQPALQYD
+537 GQPALQYND
-545 GTNEKFNPGEQTFG
+545 ANKKFNPGEQTFG
-559 KWVTKEDKP
+559 NWVTKEDKP

-597 QLPKS
+597 QLPKAE
-602 VDEGRG
+602 DEGRG

-615 AGVYDRTK
+615 AGVYEPGVYEQRNNLVL
-623 SFLPPPLTPLT
+623 LP
-634 VPALPPTTYDD
+634 LPQYDD
-645 PATTSIEEFKIVW
+645 PATPGTEAFQIVW

-663 MSPALNTKAYDN
+663 KN
-675 DPTSSTYQTW
+675 
-685 VPLTAL
+685 
-691 PAPGAKFST
+691 G
-700 ADLQMRATAV
+700 DLKMRATAV

-724 IDIEQTPIACVSS
+724 IIDIEQTPIACVSS

-754 VYNFPPRPSVSAS
+754 VYNFPGRPS
-767 KNSTTGLFT
+767 
-776 GSPTDLVA
+776 GSSTDLVE

-827 ACALAILDNTA
+827 ACALGILNNTA
-838 TASTVIPNGVIYERT
+838 TPSTTVIPDGVIYERT

-859 IKAVTKNNKATTVDE
+859 IKAVTKNNTATTVDE

-889 LGDQPRHDLPLE
+889 LGDKPKHDLPLE

-914 LGLLRTTSY
+914 LDKLRTETF
-923 AKKSTDGPSGEYL
+923 AKKSTDGPSDEYL

-1035 TDAKLGNADYWTK
+1035 TDARLGDADYWTK
-1048 FYDRKILSTVYGCRK
+1048 FYTRSTLSKVYGCRAK
-1063 IYGDCTGIDEWR
+1063 KGDCTGIDEWR

-1104 NNAGNGVIAIGYDF
+1104 NNAGNGVIGYDF
-1118 DGDGLLTKSIKEGDV
+1118 YGNGTIESTSKFKESDV
-1133 KLDLNGDED
+1133 NLDLNGDGNID
-1142 QLDTILENE
+1142 GVDIAENE
-1151 VIVTVKLGRL
+1151 VTIKAARL

-1184 TSDQSDQIDFL
+1184 GQINF
-1195 PVPPATV
+1195 
-1202 PVTVTPLND
+1202 PLLTGTALKD
-1211 AYYITS
+1211 ADYIIS
-1217 YSDTTANPNSSYFNN
+1217 PDTTTNPNSSYFNN

-1237 QRRGTFSEYVMEFC
+1237 QRRGTFSEYVMEIC

-1278 LIGSLEGAL
+1278 LIGSSETAL
-1287 LSGTTANLPTAYQGF
+1287 SSGTTATLPTAYQGF
-1302 PRRVAFVRDLTTNK
+1302 PRRVAFLRGDDNK
-1316 LTLDSNNRPV
+1316 LILDGSQPV
-1326 PIGIDTATPTN
+1326 PLGINPSGSIACYSSATSDLGGKT
-1337 KINCFSTAAL
+1337 CTVFSTSDA
-1347 TVNSQACSTGVPR
+1347 TKRPR

-1372 VADDKRSWHSQSP
+1372 STNRSWDSQYP
-1385 LWYFNPSTPATAATY
+1385 LWYFDPSTPTTAATY
-1400 TATVQQP
+1400 TTATVQQP

-1418 NKPAPQTSQP
+1418 TKTAPQTSQP
-1428 TAVAPGKAIDI
+1428 TAAS
-1439 EPPTTP
+1439 P
-1445 GGIQATSTRWLPR
+1445 GGAAAGSQATSTRWLPR

-1494 RGPGGTNDI
+1494 RGPGGNDI

-1519 YATAPYFPV
+1519 YATAPYLQV
-1528 RNPAENVSFFGYL
+1528 RNPAENVSFFGYTP
-1541 ATLYNS
+1541 TLYNS

-1601 DDEWVKQFV
+1601 DDEWVKEFV
-1610 CNAKTS
+1610 CNAKID
-1616 EGKYAANDDTKTP
+1616 GNYAATNTSTKP
-1629 SGC
+1629 SGCP

>member
-13 ILSLFRSIP
+13 IPSLFRSIR
-22 IAFKRMTRRTM
+22 IAFQRMTRRTM
-33 RSLFRV
+33 RSLLRV

-104 KAKLSQAFGY
+104 KAKLSQAFGD
-114 AQAKAGTTP
+114 AQARGTTP
-123 DEESDANFVTSLETE
+123 DEESDANFVTILETDL
-138 TFTFGD
+138 FTFKD

-149 VAVGTKELKTAWRF
+149 VAVKDKELKTAWRF

-186 EKQEDS
+186 EKKTDS
-192 RTAFQARAVPMP
+192 RTVLQARAVPMP
-204 SVPDNTL
+204 SVTDNTL
-211 PNDCKTQVVANDR
+211 PDDCKTQVVASDR

-233 RGPNLQKSIFVYIT
+233 RGPNLQKSVFVYIT

-278 SLGANAVFYD
+278 SLGANAVVYD

-315 TGSAAFELKL
+315 TGTNAFELKL
-325 LSSPKSCFS
+325 LSSPNSCFS

-350 GTLESRTAAPT
+350 GTLESEKTPQPI
-361 AVTVD
+361 TVD
-366 LHPEGTATPA
+366 LHKGETTSPA
-376 FSINTTNQ
+376 AIDTTNQ
-384 SSSNPASEVAYNSDA
+384 STSEVPATDTASKVAYNSDA

-406 LVEAWTTAKPTSSD
+406 LVEAWTTAKSTSSD

-450 KVPFKEVAEGIEAI
+450 KVPFKEVKEGIEAI
-464 SSCPTPYQVDTIK
+464 SSCPTPYQVDPIK

-486 TLRPCDLWAYSIQG
+486 TLRPCDLWAYSIQD
-500 SKSITGLGLKADQMK
+500 SKSITGLVLKADQMK

-525 EYFIGDRVQVGN
+525 EYFIGDRVRVGN

-545 GTNEKFNPGEQTFG
+545 GKNEEFNPGEQLFG
-559 KWVTKEDKP
+559 NWVTKEDKP

-590 FWEKVAA
+590 FWEKVTAE
-597 QLPKS
+597 LPKAE
-602 VDEGRG
+602 DAGRG

-615 AGVYDRTK
+615 AGVYEPGVYEQRNNLVL
-623 SFLPPPLTPLT
+623 LP
-634 VPALPPTTYDD
+634 LPQYDD
-645 PATTSIEEFKIVW
+645 PATTSIEAFPLVW

-663 MSPALNTKAYDN
+663 GN
-675 DPTSSTYQTW
+675 
-685 VPLTAL
+685 
-691 PAPGAKFST
+691 G
-700 ADLQMRATAV
+700 DLQMRATAV

-737 YYDPTTKTTAD
+737 NYDPTTKTTAD

-754 VYNFPPRPSVSAS
+754 VYNFPSRPSVSAN
-767 KNSTTGLFT
+767 KGATGLFT

-827 ACALAILDNTA
+827 VCGLRILDNTA

-859 IKAVTKNNKATTVDE
+859 IKAVTKNNTATTVDE
-874 TFTLSSPLSG
+874 TFTLSSPLTG

-889 LGDQPRHDLPLE
+889 LGDKPKHDLPLE

-914 LGLLRTTSY
+914 LDKLRTTTF
-923 AKKSTDGPSGEYL
+923 AKKAPDGPSGEYL

-959 SNGKIDEF
+959 GSNGKIDEF

-978 LDPTRSPDG
+978 LDPTRNPDG
-987 IMLINGSKLFRGE
+987 IMLINGSKLFRG

-1005 DPTIERGLTLA
+1005 DPTIERGIILA
-1016 TNNPVYVRG
+1016 TNNPVYVKG

-1035 TDAKLGNADYWTK
+1035 TDARLGDADYWTK
-1048 FYDRKILSTVYGCRK
+1048 FYTRSTLSKVYGCRK
-1063 IYGDCTGIDEWR
+1063 SNGKDCTGIDEWR

-1104 NNAGNGVIAIGYDF
+1104 NNAGNGVIGYDF
-1118 DGDGLLTKSIKEGDV
+1118 LNNNGLLPTELIKESDV

-1142 QLDTILENE
+1142 QGDTIPENE
-1151 VIVTVKLGRL
+1151 ITVKAARL

-1173 GLSSGAFGFTS
+1173 GLSSGAFGFTP
-1184 TSDQSDQIDFL
+1184 TSGQINF
-1195 PVPPATV
+1195 
-1202 PVTVTPLND
+1202 PVTGTPLDD
-1211 AYYITS
+1211 AYYIAPYS
-1217 YSDTTANPNSSYFNN
+1217 DSDTTANPNSSYFNN

-1237 QRRGTFSEYVMEFC
+1237 QRRGTFTEYLMEIC
-1251 QKPMVSACGPNDW
+1251 RKPMISACGPKDW
-1264 VVKNASNTDVKASS
+1264 VVGYDVNGTPDDEFTTEKVTVTVNGVNQA
-1278 LIGSLEGAL
+1278 LEVGKLTTYHLATLPTNPNLDIFDSTKFDPTKL
-1287 LSGTTANLPTAYQGF
+1287 LSGTTARSAKYSGDQQF
-1302 PRRVAFVRDLTTNK
+1302 PRRVAFLRDSTGK
-1316 LTLDSNNRPV
+1316 LILGSDNRPV
-1326 PIGIDTATPTN
+1326 PWGISNGNAGLANALEANDYLECYATATGTKVDPSNTSSRSCAVYN
-1337 KINCFSTAAL
+1337 AN
-1347 TVNSQACSTGVPR
+1347 TVRPR
-1360 TKANALWFQTRN
+1360 LKANALWFQTRN
-1372 VADDKRSWHSQSP
+1372 GDNRNWSSQFP
-1385 LWYFNPSTPATAATY
+1385 LWYFDPSNPTTAATY

-1407 LLVPVLQIYTT
+1407 LLVPVLQIYATT
-1418 NKPAPQTSQP
+1418 STAATTTQPAGS
-1428 TAVAPGKAIDI
+1428 
-1439 EPPTTP
+1439 
-1445 GGIQATSTRWLPR
+1445 QATSTRWLPR
-1458 AKDTTYNMV
+1458 AKDTTFNMI

-1528 RNPAENVSFFGYL
+1528 RNPPENESFFGYT
-1541 ATLYNS
+1541 AKIYRS
-1547 SGGGRVPFQSASDR
+1547 SGGGQVPFQSASDR

-1576 FSTLFTIPKDNNVIA
+1576 FSTLFTTPLDLNNPIA
-1591 GNEYFREVGR
+1591 GNKYFREVGR
-1601 DDEWVKQFV
+1601 DDEWVKEFV
-1610 CNAKTS
+1610 CNAKID
-1616 EGKYAANDDTKTP
+1616 GNYAATDTSTKP